1 MGYISAQQAATK
13 WGISKRRVQVLCTE
27 NRIKNA
33 TRIGNMWVVPEDALK
48 PADGRVQTHHTVESP
63 TARAAR
69 TALKKLTVN
78 AYQEINGKLNNPS
91 TSKMVF
97 VSLLATTIFCDIQND
112 ESSNEKDDVFLMIS
126 SELLE
131 IEFKESSRR
140 SFWEMFSSLVSDFE
154 KYIYRYADYV
164 DDILSWA
171 YQYVNKLSLDSGL
184 ESTQFF
190 TEEYMIEYLTK
201 GIPRTTTAS
210 SVYLDP
216 ACGGG
221 NFLSHILNQL
231 FVLRYRELDNPIACI
246 ENIFNALYG
255 YELDPNL
262 AAVAS
267 VNLKL
272 KALMLLAKVQ
282 QVSTVDWRL
291 FCPNIFTSVEP
302 NGFGFLE
309 ADFSTHRIRRV
320 ADGKRENLESMTA
333 VATEIYTN
341 PPFQTVKGMASSM
354 KEHLKKHFPNAK
366 CDLCNAFILQC
377 IDKIQ
382 TGGTIGLVT
391 QSSWMYLDSFENLR
405 RELITNNT
413 IESIADLG
421 SGAFYDLSGEKAN
434 VALVRVTKTPYANAC
449 VKVLTLRDIPLKEK
463 AAVLGKASDSVL
475 LMQQT
480 QLFGGEHMAF
490 SLSQTTPNT
499 VHAMPGKYGDYG
511 IPMQGTSTGDA
522 ARLIGYYWEHLNDPE
537 WVPVSKGGSYSRWC
551 GLNSYAMFAELASR
565 LTEKDGFAA
574 IIVKSALVTSTCY
587 SSCFRHFVNQG
598 SLSEVFLFDNREKL
612 FQIDSREKFC
622 VLFFGGEHAGG
633 IKVHYGL
640 TKQEQILSSV
650 PINVTSEELELIN
663 PETGLLPNVAD
674 SKEFSF
680 LLRTHR
686 SLSVFAKEFPKCHF
700 GRLVHLTAH
709 AEHISTK
716 SEKTRVPIYEG
727 KFIEQYD
734 NRFSTFAGMS
744 ADERYQAKASAR
756 RQPGDSFV
764 APKPAP
770 ECRYFIDKKFWE
782 SFLDRYDQPYSLC
795 WRSLTSPTNQRTMIA
810 SIIPSMPTCQ
820 SVQLLQT
827 TPVEDLLMILALLNS
842 KVFDFFVRLK
852 MGGIDLT
859 QSVVRQIPVPFREA
873 WNSMVTLHGV
883 DYTAL
888 DAVRALERLLYR
900 NEPDLCGLWDGVPE
914 IKNADNYYKTAA
926 DVREEIDKIIFQMYG
941 LTSAEEKMVRN
952 SFKA

>member
-1 MGYISAQQAATK
+1 MSNQIHIIQNAITTTISEIFRGDFRRICEVKKAVLHLEAIYFCHGTCYLLKRENMPIKDQLALYQRIELIPQSTTEFFENNRECIINNWPEESALAAKPEILYDALLASEFCVQPERVGYKIDKVSRDIAGAYYTSSDFSAQITYRALESYMDRKRRRAIDSDSFACCNEYENITFLDYSCGCGEFLLAVIQYFDNHVLGYSRKKLATQLRGVDVNPIALMITIARIVSAVEAEDDENLLREVAKNFIVGNPLLHSDKIAPLEVRFDNFALNRLYAETEGINCLELEQQNLVVLGNPPWEKLRFEERAFFRPVCPAISA
-13 WGISKRRVQVLCTE
+13 ISQKNKRE
-27 NRIKNA
+27 KEI
-33 TRIGNMWVVPEDALK
+33 
-48 PADGRVQTHHTVESP
+48 
-63 TARAAR
+63 
-69 TALKKLTVN
+69 KKLAVN
-78 AYQEINGKLNNPS
+78 WL
-91 TSKMVF
+91 
-97 VSLLATTIFCDIQND
+97 
-112 ESSNEKDDVFLMIS
+112 
-126 SELLE
+126 ELLE
-131 IEFKESSRR
+131 YYQLLQDDYASVKKEIPKHPLLKV
-140 SFWEMFSSLVSDFE
+140 SLVGE
-154 KYIYRYADYV
+154 
-164 DDILSWA
+164 
-171 YQYVNKLSLDSGL
+171 
-184 ESTQFF
+184 
-190 TEEYMIEYLTK
+190 
-201 GIPRTTTAS
+201 
-210 SVYLDP
+210 
-216 ACGGG
+216 
-221 NFLSHILNQL
+221 LN
-231 FVLRYRELDNPIACI
+231 
-246 ENIFNALYG
+246 
-255 YELDPNL
+255 
-262 AAVAS
+262 
-267 VNLKL
+267 
-272 KALMLLAKVQ
+272 
-282 QVSTVDWRL
+282 T
-291 FCPNIFTSVEP
+291 
-302 NGFGFLE
+302 
-309 ADFSTHRIRRV
+309 
-320 ADGKRENLESMTA
+320 
-333 VATEIYTN
+333 
-341 PPFQTVKGMASSM
+341 
-354 KEHLKKHFPNAK
+354 
-366 CDLCNAFILQC
+366 
-377 IDKIQ
+377 
-382 TGGTIGLVT
+382 
-391 QSSWMYLDSFENLR
+391 
-405 RELITNNT
+405 
-413 IESIADLG
+413 
-421 SGAFYDLSGEKAN
+421 
-434 VALVRVTKTPYANAC
+434 
-449 VKVLTLRDIPLKEK
+449 
-463 AAVLGKASDSVL
+463 
-475 LMQQT
+475 
-480 QLFGGEHMAF
+480 
-490 SLSQTTPNT
+490 
-499 VHAMPGKYGDYG
+499 
-511 IPMQGTSTGDA
+511 
-522 ARLIGYYWEHLNDPE
+522 
-537 WVPVSKGGSYSRWC
+537 
-551 GLNSYAMFAELASR
+551 YAMFAELASR

-587 SSCFRHFVNQG
+587 SSYFRHFVNQG

-764 APKPAP
+764 APKLAP

-827 TPVEDLLMILALLNS
+827 TPVEDLLMILALFNS

>member
-1 MGYISAQQAATK
+1 MSNQIHIIQNAITTTISEIFRGDFRRICEVKKAVLHLEAIYFCHGTCYLLKRENMPIKDQLALYQRIELIPQSTTEFFENNRECIINNWPEESALAAKPEILYDALLASEFCVQPERVGYKIDKVSRDIAGAYYTSSDFSAQITYRALESYMDRKRRRAIDSDSFACCNEYENITFLDYSCGCGEFLLAVIQYFDNHVLGYSRKKLATQLRGVDVNPIALMITIARIVSAVEAEDDENLLREVAKNFIVGNPLLHSDKIAPLEVRFDNFALNRLYAETEGINCLELEQQNLVVLGNPPWEKLRFEERAFFRPVCPAISA
-13 WGISKRRVQVLCTE
+13 ISQKNKRE
-27 NRIKNA
+27 KEI
-33 TRIGNMWVVPEDALK
+33 
-48 PADGRVQTHHTVESP
+48 
-63 TARAAR
+63 
-69 TALKKLTVN
+69 KKLAVN
-78 AYQEINGKLNNPS
+78 WL
-91 TSKMVF
+91 
-97 VSLLATTIFCDIQND
+97 
-112 ESSNEKDDVFLMIS
+112 
-126 SELLE
+126 ELLE
-131 IEFKESSRR
+131 YYQLLQDDYASVKKEIPKHPLLKV
-140 SFWEMFSSLVSDFE
+140 SLVGE
-154 KYIYRYADYV
+154 
-164 DDILSWA
+164 
-171 YQYVNKLSLDSGL
+171 
-184 ESTQFF
+184 
-190 TEEYMIEYLTK
+190 
-201 GIPRTTTAS
+201 
-210 SVYLDP
+210 
-216 ACGGG
+216 
-221 NFLSHILNQL
+221 LN
-231 FVLRYRELDNPIACI
+231 
-246 ENIFNALYG
+246 
-255 YELDPNL
+255 
-262 AAVAS
+262 
-267 VNLKL
+267 
-272 KALMLLAKVQ
+272 
-282 QVSTVDWRL
+282 T
-291 FCPNIFTSVEP
+291 
-302 NGFGFLE
+302 
-309 ADFSTHRIRRV
+309 
-320 ADGKRENLESMTA
+320 
-333 VATEIYTN
+333 
-341 PPFQTVKGMASSM
+341 
-354 KEHLKKHFPNAK
+354 
-366 CDLCNAFILQC
+366 
-377 IDKIQ
+377 
-382 TGGTIGLVT
+382 
-391 QSSWMYLDSFENLR
+391 
-405 RELITNNT
+405 
-413 IESIADLG
+413 
-421 SGAFYDLSGEKAN
+421 
-434 VALVRVTKTPYANAC
+434 
-449 VKVLTLRDIPLKEK
+449 
-463 AAVLGKASDSVL
+463 
-475 LMQQT
+475 
-480 QLFGGEHMAF
+480 
-490 SLSQTTPNT
+490 
-499 VHAMPGKYGDYG
+499 
-511 IPMQGTSTGDA
+511 
-522 ARLIGYYWEHLNDPE
+522 
-537 WVPVSKGGSYSRWC
+537 
-551 GLNSYAMFAELASR
+551 YAMFAELASR

-764 APKPAP
+764 APKLAP

-795 WRSLTSPTNQRTMIA
+795 WRSLTSPTNQRTMVA

-827 TPVEDLLMILALLNS
+827 TPVEDLLMILALFNS

>member
-1 MGYISAQQAATK
+1 MSNQIHIIQNAITTTISEIFRGDFRRICEVKKAVLHLEAIYFCHGTCYLLKRENMPIKDQLALYQRIELIPQSTTEFFENNRECIINNWPEESALAAKPEILYDALLASEFCVQPERVGYKIDKVSRDIAGAYYTSSDFSAQITYRALESYMDRKRRRAIDSDSFACCNEYENITFLDYSCGCGEFLLAVIQYFDNHVLGYSRKKLATQLRGVDVNPIALMITIARIVSAVEAEDDENLLREVAKNFIVGNPLLHRDKIAPLEVRFDNFALNRLYAETEGINCLELEQQNLVVLGNPPWEKLRFEERAFFRPVCPAISA
-13 WGISKRRVQVLCTE
+13 ISQKNKRE
-27 NRIKNA
+27 KEI
-33 TRIGNMWVVPEDALK
+33 
-48 PADGRVQTHHTVESP
+48 
-63 TARAAR
+63 
-69 TALKKLTVN
+69 KKLAVN
-78 AYQEINGKLNNPS
+78 WL
-91 TSKMVF
+91 
-97 VSLLATTIFCDIQND
+97 
-112 ESSNEKDDVFLMIS
+112 
-126 SELLE
+126 ELLE
-131 IEFKESSRR
+131 YYQLLQDDYASVKKEIPKHPLLKV
-140 SFWEMFSSLVSDFE
+140 SLVGE
-154 KYIYRYADYV
+154 
-164 DDILSWA
+164 
-171 YQYVNKLSLDSGL
+171 
-184 ESTQFF
+184 
-190 TEEYMIEYLTK
+190 
-201 GIPRTTTAS
+201 
-210 SVYLDP
+210 
-216 ACGGG
+216 
-221 NFLSHILNQL
+221 LN
-231 FVLRYRELDNPIACI
+231 
-246 ENIFNALYG
+246 
-255 YELDPNL
+255 
-262 AAVAS
+262 
-267 VNLKL
+267 
-272 KALMLLAKVQ
+272 
-282 QVSTVDWRL
+282 T
-291 FCPNIFTSVEP
+291 
-302 NGFGFLE
+302 
-309 ADFSTHRIRRV
+309 
-320 ADGKRENLESMTA
+320 
-333 VATEIYTN
+333 
-341 PPFQTVKGMASSM
+341 
-354 KEHLKKHFPNAK
+354 
-366 CDLCNAFILQC
+366 
-377 IDKIQ
+377 
-382 TGGTIGLVT
+382 
-391 QSSWMYLDSFENLR
+391 
-405 RELITNNT
+405 
-413 IESIADLG
+413 
-421 SGAFYDLSGEKAN
+421 
-434 VALVRVTKTPYANAC
+434 
-449 VKVLTLRDIPLKEK
+449 
-463 AAVLGKASDSVL
+463 
-475 LMQQT
+475 
-480 QLFGGEHMAF
+480 
-490 SLSQTTPNT
+490 
-499 VHAMPGKYGDYG
+499 
-511 IPMQGTSTGDA
+511 
-522 ARLIGYYWEHLNDPE
+522 
-537 WVPVSKGGSYSRWC
+537 
-551 GLNSYAMFAELASR
+551 YAMFAELASR

-574 IIVKSALVTSTCY
+574 IIAKSALVTSTCY

-827 TPVEDLLMILALLNS
+827 TPVEDLLMILALFNS

-914 IKNADNYYKTAA
+914 IKNADNYFKTAA

>member
-1 MGYISAQQAATK
+1 MSNQIHIIQNAITTTISEIFRGEFRRICEVKKAVLHLEAIYFCHGTCYLLKRENMPIKDQLALYQRIELIPQSTTEFFENNRECIINNWPEESALAAKPEILYDALLASEFCVQPERVGYKIDKVSRDIAGAYYTSSDFSAQITYRALESYMDRKRRRAIDSDSFACCNEYENITFLDYSCGCGEFLLAVIQYFDNHVLGYSRKKLATQLRGVDVNPIALMITIARIVSAVEAEDDENLLREVAKNFIVGNPLLHSDKIAPLEVRFDNFALNRLYAETEGINCLELEQQNLVVLGNPPWEKLRFEERAFFRPVCPAISA
-13 WGISKRRVQVLCTE
+13 ISQKNKRE
-27 NRIKNA
+27 KEI
-33 TRIGNMWVVPEDALK
+33 
-48 PADGRVQTHHTVESP
+48 
-63 TARAAR
+63 
-69 TALKKLTVN
+69 KKLAVN
-78 AYQEINGKLNNPS
+78 WL
-91 TSKMVF
+91 
-97 VSLLATTIFCDIQND
+97 
-112 ESSNEKDDVFLMIS
+112 
-126 SELLE
+126 ELLE
-131 IEFKESSRR
+131 YYQLLQDDYASVKKEIPKHPLLKV
-140 SFWEMFSSLVSDFE
+140 SLVGE
-154 KYIYRYADYV
+154 
-164 DDILSWA
+164 
-171 YQYVNKLSLDSGL
+171 
-184 ESTQFF
+184 
-190 TEEYMIEYLTK
+190 
-201 GIPRTTTAS
+201 
-210 SVYLDP
+210 
-216 ACGGG
+216 
-221 NFLSHILNQL
+221 LN
-231 FVLRYRELDNPIACI
+231 
-246 ENIFNALYG
+246 
-255 YELDPNL
+255 
-262 AAVAS
+262 
-267 VNLKL
+267 
-272 KALMLLAKVQ
+272 
-282 QVSTVDWRL
+282 T
-291 FCPNIFTSVEP
+291 
-302 NGFGFLE
+302 
-309 ADFSTHRIRRV
+309 
-320 ADGKRENLESMTA
+320 
-333 VATEIYTN
+333 
-341 PPFQTVKGMASSM
+341 
-354 KEHLKKHFPNAK
+354 
-366 CDLCNAFILQC
+366 
-377 IDKIQ
+377 
-382 TGGTIGLVT
+382 
-391 QSSWMYLDSFENLR
+391 
-405 RELITNNT
+405 
-413 IESIADLG
+413 
-421 SGAFYDLSGEKAN
+421 
-434 VALVRVTKTPYANAC
+434 
-449 VKVLTLRDIPLKEK
+449 
-463 AAVLGKASDSVL
+463 
-475 LMQQT
+475 
-480 QLFGGEHMAF
+480 
-490 SLSQTTPNT
+490 
-499 VHAMPGKYGDYG
+499 
-511 IPMQGTSTGDA
+511 
-522 ARLIGYYWEHLNDPE
+522 
-537 WVPVSKGGSYSRWC
+537 
-551 GLNSYAMFAELASR
+551 YAMFAELASR

-827 TPVEDLLMILALLNS
+827 TPVEDLLMILALFNS

-926 DVREEIDKIIFQMYG
+926 DVQEEIDKIIFQMYG

>member
-1 MGYISAQQAATK
+1 MSNQIHIIQNAITTTISEIFRGDFRRICEVKKAVLHLEAIYFCHGTCYLLKRENMPIKDQLALYQRIELIPQSTTEFFENNRECIINNWPEESALAAKPEILYDALLASEFCVQPERVGYKIDKVSRDIAGAYYTSSDFSAQITYRALESYMDRKRRRAIDSDSFACCNEYENITFLDYSCGCGEFLLAVIQYFDNHVLGYSRKKLATQLRGVDVNPIALMITIARIVSAVEAEDDENLLREVAKNFIVGNPLLHSDKIAPLEVRFDNFALNRLYAETEGINCLELEQQNLVVLGNPPWEKLRFEERTFFRPVCPAISA
-13 WGISKRRVQVLCTE
+13 ISQKNKRE
-27 NRIKNA
+27 KEI
-33 TRIGNMWVVPEDALK
+33 
-48 PADGRVQTHHTVESP
+48 
-63 TARAAR
+63 
-69 TALKKLTVN
+69 KKLAVN
-78 AYQEINGKLNNPS
+78 WL
-91 TSKMVF
+91 
-97 VSLLATTIFCDIQND
+97 
-112 ESSNEKDDVFLMIS
+112 
-126 SELLE
+126 ELLE
-131 IEFKESSRR
+131 YYQLLQDDYASVKKEIPKHPLLKV
-140 SFWEMFSSLVSDFE
+140 SLVGE
-154 KYIYRYADYV
+154 
-164 DDILSWA
+164 
-171 YQYVNKLSLDSGL
+171 
-184 ESTQFF
+184 
-190 TEEYMIEYLTK
+190 
-201 GIPRTTTAS
+201 
-210 SVYLDP
+210 
-216 ACGGG
+216 
-221 NFLSHILNQL
+221 LN
-231 FVLRYRELDNPIACI
+231 
-246 ENIFNALYG
+246 
-255 YELDPNL
+255 
-262 AAVAS
+262 
-267 VNLKL
+267 
-272 KALMLLAKVQ
+272 
-282 QVSTVDWRL
+282 T
-291 FCPNIFTSVEP
+291 
-302 NGFGFLE
+302 
-309 ADFSTHRIRRV
+309 
-320 ADGKRENLESMTA
+320 
-333 VATEIYTN
+333 
-341 PPFQTVKGMASSM
+341 
-354 KEHLKKHFPNAK
+354 
-366 CDLCNAFILQC
+366 
-377 IDKIQ
+377 
-382 TGGTIGLVT
+382 
-391 QSSWMYLDSFENLR
+391 
-405 RELITNNT
+405 
-413 IESIADLG
+413 
-421 SGAFYDLSGEKAN
+421 
-434 VALVRVTKTPYANAC
+434 
-449 VKVLTLRDIPLKEK
+449 
-463 AAVLGKASDSVL
+463 
-475 LMQQT
+475 
-480 QLFGGEHMAF
+480 
-490 SLSQTTPNT
+490 
-499 VHAMPGKYGDYG
+499 
-511 IPMQGTSTGDA
+511 
-522 ARLIGYYWEHLNDPE
+522 
-537 WVPVSKGGSYSRWC
+537 
-551 GLNSYAMFAELASR
+551 YAMFAELASR

-734 NRFSTFAGMS
+734 SRFSTFAGMS

-827 TPVEDLLMILALLNS
+827 TPVEDLLMILALFNS

>member
-1 MGYISAQQAATK
+1 MSNQIHIIQNAITTTISEIFRGDFRRICEVKKAVLHLEAIYFCHGTCYLLKRENMPIKDQLALYQRIELIPQSTTEFFENNRECIINNWPEESALAAKPEILYDALLASEFCVQPERVGYKIDKVSRDIAGAYYTSSDFSAQITYRALESYMDRKRRRAIDSDSFACCNEYENITFLDYSCGCGEFLLAVIQYFDNHVLGYSRKKLATQLRGVDVNPIALMITIARIVSAVEAEDDENLLREVAKNFIVGNPLLHSDKIAPLEVRFDNFALNRLYAETEGINCLELEQQNLVVLGNPPWEKLRFEERAFFRPVCPAISA
-13 WGISKRRVQVLCTE
+13 ISQKNKREQE
-27 NRIKNA
+27 I
-33 TRIGNMWVVPEDALK
+33 
-48 PADGRVQTHHTVESP
+48 
-63 TARAAR
+63 
-69 TALKKLTVN
+69 KKLAVN
-78 AYQEINGKLNNPS
+78 WL
-91 TSKMVF
+91 
-97 VSLLATTIFCDIQND
+97 
-112 ESSNEKDDVFLMIS
+112 
-126 SELLE
+126 ELLE
-131 IEFKESSRR
+131 YYQLLQDDYASVKKEIPKHPLLKV
-140 SFWEMFSSLVSDFE
+140 SLVGE
-154 KYIYRYADYV
+154 
-164 DDILSWA
+164 
-171 YQYVNKLSLDSGL
+171 
-184 ESTQFF
+184 
-190 TEEYMIEYLTK
+190 
-201 GIPRTTTAS
+201 
-210 SVYLDP
+210 
-216 ACGGG
+216 
-221 NFLSHILNQL
+221 LN
-231 FVLRYRELDNPIACI
+231 
-246 ENIFNALYG
+246 
-255 YELDPNL
+255 
-262 AAVAS
+262 
-267 VNLKL
+267 
-272 KALMLLAKVQ
+272 
-282 QVSTVDWRL
+282 T
-291 FCPNIFTSVEP
+291 
-302 NGFGFLE
+302 
-309 ADFSTHRIRRV
+309 
-320 ADGKRENLESMTA
+320 
-333 VATEIYTN
+333 
-341 PPFQTVKGMASSM
+341 
-354 KEHLKKHFPNAK
+354 
-366 CDLCNAFILQC
+366 
-377 IDKIQ
+377 
-382 TGGTIGLVT
+382 
-391 QSSWMYLDSFENLR
+391 
-405 RELITNNT
+405 
-413 IESIADLG
+413 
-421 SGAFYDLSGEKAN
+421 
-434 VALVRVTKTPYANAC
+434 
-449 VKVLTLRDIPLKEK
+449 
-463 AAVLGKASDSVL
+463 
-475 LMQQT
+475 
-480 QLFGGEHMAF
+480 
-490 SLSQTTPNT
+490 
-499 VHAMPGKYGDYG
+499 
-511 IPMQGTSTGDA
+511 
-522 ARLIGYYWEHLNDPE
+522 
-537 WVPVSKGGSYSRWC
+537 
-551 GLNSYAMFAELASR
+551 YAMFAELASR

-827 TPVEDLLMILALLNS
+827 TPVEDLLMILALFNS

>member
-1 MGYISAQQAATK
+1 MSNQIHIIQNAITTTISEIFRGDFRRICEVKKAVLHLEAIYFCHGTCYLLKRENMPIKDQLALYQRIELIPQSTTEFFENNRECIINNWPEESALAAKPEILYDALLASEFCVQPERVGYKNDKVSRDIAGAYYTSSDFSAQITYRALESYMDRKRRRAIDSDSFACCNEYENITFLDYSCGCGEFLLAVIQYFDNHVLGYSRKKLATQLRGVDVNPIALMITIARIVSAVEAEDDENLLREVAKNFIVGNPLLHSDKIAPLEVRFDNFALNRLYAETEGINCLELEQQNLVVLGNPPWEKLRFEERAFFRPVCPAISA
-13 WGISKRRVQVLCTE
+13 ISQKNKRE
-27 NRIKNA
+27 KEI
-33 TRIGNMWVVPEDALK
+33 
-48 PADGRVQTHHTVESP
+48 
-63 TARAAR
+63 
-69 TALKKLTVN
+69 KKLAVN
-78 AYQEINGKLNNPS
+78 WL
-91 TSKMVF
+91 
-97 VSLLATTIFCDIQND
+97 
-112 ESSNEKDDVFLMIS
+112 
-126 SELLE
+126 ELLE
-131 IEFKESSRR
+131 YYQLLQDDYASVKKEIPKHPLLKV
-140 SFWEMFSSLVSDFE
+140 SLVGE
-154 KYIYRYADYV
+154 
-164 DDILSWA
+164 
-171 YQYVNKLSLDSGL
+171 
-184 ESTQFF
+184 
-190 TEEYMIEYLTK
+190 
-201 GIPRTTTAS
+201 
-210 SVYLDP
+210 
-216 ACGGG
+216 
-221 NFLSHILNQL
+221 LN
-231 FVLRYRELDNPIACI
+231 
-246 ENIFNALYG
+246 
-255 YELDPNL
+255 
-262 AAVAS
+262 
-267 VNLKL
+267 
-272 KALMLLAKVQ
+272 
-282 QVSTVDWRL
+282 T
-291 FCPNIFTSVEP
+291 
-302 NGFGFLE
+302 
-309 ADFSTHRIRRV
+309 
-320 ADGKRENLESMTA
+320 
-333 VATEIYTN
+333 
-341 PPFQTVKGMASSM
+341 
-354 KEHLKKHFPNAK
+354 
-366 CDLCNAFILQC
+366 
-377 IDKIQ
+377 
-382 TGGTIGLVT
+382 
-391 QSSWMYLDSFENLR
+391 
-405 RELITNNT
+405 
-413 IESIADLG
+413 
-421 SGAFYDLSGEKAN
+421 
-434 VALVRVTKTPYANAC
+434 
-449 VKVLTLRDIPLKEK
+449 
-463 AAVLGKASDSVL
+463 
-475 LMQQT
+475 
-480 QLFGGEHMAF
+480 
-490 SLSQTTPNT
+490 
-499 VHAMPGKYGDYG
+499 
-511 IPMQGTSTGDA
+511 
-522 ARLIGYYWEHLNDPE
+522 
-537 WVPVSKGGSYSRWC
+537 
-551 GLNSYAMFAELASR
+551 YAMFAELASR

-686 SLSVFAKEFPKCHF
+686 LLSVFAKEFPKCHF

-756 RQPGDSFV
+756 RQPGDGFV

-827 TPVEDLLMILALLNS
+827 TPVEDLLMILALFNS

>member
-1 MGYISAQQAATK
+1 MSNQIHIIQNAITTTISEIFRGDFRRICEVKKAVLHLEAIYFCHGTCYLLKRENMPIKDQLALYQRIELIPQSTTEFFENNRECIINNWPEESALAAKPEILYDALLASEFCVQPERVGYKIDKVSRDIAGAYYTSSDFSAQITYRALESYMDRKRRRAIDSDSFACCNEYENITFLDYSCGCGEFLLAVIQYFDNYVLGYSRKKLATQLRGVDVNPIALMITIARIVSAVEAEDDENLLREVAKNFIVGNPLLHSDKIAPLEVRFDNFALNRLYAETEGINCLELEQQNLVVLGNPPWEKLRFEEQAFFRPVCPAISA
-13 WGISKRRVQVLCTE
+13 ISQKNKRE
-27 NRIKNA
+27 KEI
-33 TRIGNMWVVPEDALK
+33 
-48 PADGRVQTHHTVESP
+48 
-63 TARAAR
+63 
-69 TALKKLTVN
+69 KKLAVN
-78 AYQEINGKLNNPS
+78 WL
-91 TSKMVF
+91 
-97 VSLLATTIFCDIQND
+97 
-112 ESSNEKDDVFLMIS
+112 
-126 SELLE
+126 ELLE
-131 IEFKESSRR
+131 YYQ
-140 SFWEMFSSLVSDFE
+140 LLQDD
-154 KYIYRYADYV
+154 YASV
-164 DDILSWA
+164 
-171 YQYVNKLSLDSGL
+171 K
-184 ESTQFF
+184 
-190 TEEYMIEYLTK
+190 K
-201 GIPRTTTAS
+201 GIPKHPLLKVS
-210 SVYLDP
+210 LV
-216 ACGGG
+216 GE
-221 NFLSHILNQL
+221 LN
-231 FVLRYRELDNPIACI
+231 
-246 ENIFNALYG
+246 
-255 YELDPNL
+255 
-262 AAVAS
+262 
-267 VNLKL
+267 
-272 KALMLLAKVQ
+272 
-282 QVSTVDWRL
+282 T
-291 FCPNIFTSVEP
+291 
-302 NGFGFLE
+302 
-309 ADFSTHRIRRV
+309 
-320 ADGKRENLESMTA
+320 
-333 VATEIYTN
+333 
-341 PPFQTVKGMASSM
+341 
-354 KEHLKKHFPNAK
+354 
-366 CDLCNAFILQC
+366 
-377 IDKIQ
+377 
-382 TGGTIGLVT
+382 
-391 QSSWMYLDSFENLR
+391 
-405 RELITNNT
+405 
-413 IESIADLG
+413 
-421 SGAFYDLSGEKAN
+421 
-434 VALVRVTKTPYANAC
+434 
-449 VKVLTLRDIPLKEK
+449 
-463 AAVLGKASDSVL
+463 
-475 LMQQT
+475 
-480 QLFGGEHMAF
+480 
-490 SLSQTTPNT
+490 
-499 VHAMPGKYGDYG
+499 
-511 IPMQGTSTGDA
+511 
-522 ARLIGYYWEHLNDPE
+522 
-537 WVPVSKGGSYSRWC
+537 
-551 GLNSYAMFAELASR
+551 YAMFAELASR

-827 TPVEDLLMILALLNS
+827 TPVEDLLMILALFNS

>member
-1 MGYISAQQAATK
+1 MSNQIHIIQNAITTTISEIFRGDFRRICEVKKAVLHLEAIYFCHGTCYLLKRENMPIKDQLAIYQRIELIPQSTTEFFENNRECIINNWPEESALAAKPEILYDALLASEFCVQPERVGYKIDKVSRDIAGAYYTSSDFSAQITYRALESYMDRKRRRAIDSDSFACCNEYENITFLDYSCGCGEFLLAVIQYFDNHVLGYSRKKLATQLRGVDVNPIALMITIARIVSAVEAEDDENLLREVAKNFIVGNPLLHSDKIAPLEVRFDNFALNRLYAETEGINCLELEQQNLVVLGNPPWEKLRFEERAFFRPVCPAISA
-13 WGISKRRVQVLCTE
+13 ISQKNKRE
-27 NRIKNA
+27 KEI
-33 TRIGNMWVVPEDALK
+33 
-48 PADGRVQTHHTVESP
+48 
-63 TARAAR
+63 
-69 TALKKLTVN
+69 KKLAVN
-78 AYQEINGKLNNPS
+78 WL
-91 TSKMVF
+91 
-97 VSLLATTIFCDIQND
+97 
-112 ESSNEKDDVFLMIS
+112 
-126 SELLE
+126 ELLE
-131 IEFKESSRR
+131 YYQLLQDDYASVKKEIPKHPLLKV
-140 SFWEMFSSLVSDFE
+140 SLVGE
-154 KYIYRYADYV
+154 
-164 DDILSWA
+164 
-171 YQYVNKLSLDSGL
+171 
-184 ESTQFF
+184 
-190 TEEYMIEYLTK
+190 
-201 GIPRTTTAS
+201 
-210 SVYLDP
+210 
-216 ACGGG
+216 
-221 NFLSHILNQL
+221 LN
-231 FVLRYRELDNPIACI
+231 
-246 ENIFNALYG
+246 
-255 YELDPNL
+255 
-262 AAVAS
+262 
-267 VNLKL
+267 
-272 KALMLLAKVQ
+272 
-282 QVSTVDWRL
+282 T
-291 FCPNIFTSVEP
+291 
-302 NGFGFLE
+302 
-309 ADFSTHRIRRV
+309 
-320 ADGKRENLESMTA
+320 
-333 VATEIYTN
+333 
-341 PPFQTVKGMASSM
+341 
-354 KEHLKKHFPNAK
+354 
-366 CDLCNAFILQC
+366 
-377 IDKIQ
+377 
-382 TGGTIGLVT
+382 
-391 QSSWMYLDSFENLR
+391 
-405 RELITNNT
+405 
-413 IESIADLG
+413 
-421 SGAFYDLSGEKAN
+421 
-434 VALVRVTKTPYANAC
+434 
-449 VKVLTLRDIPLKEK
+449 
-463 AAVLGKASDSVL
+463 
-475 LMQQT
+475 
-480 QLFGGEHMAF
+480 
-490 SLSQTTPNT
+490 
-499 VHAMPGKYGDYG
+499 
-511 IPMQGTSTGDA
+511 
-522 ARLIGYYWEHLNDPE
+522 
-537 WVPVSKGGSYSRWC
+537 
-551 GLNSYAMFAELASR
+551 YAMFAELASR

-764 APKPAP
+764 APKLAP

-827 TPVEDLLMILALLNS
+827 TPVEDLLMILALFNS

>member
-1 MGYISAQQAATK
+1 MSNQIHIIQNAITTTISEIFRGEFRRICEVKKAVLHLEAIYFCHGTCYLLKRENMPIKDQLALYQRIELIPQSTTEFFENNRECIINNWPEESALAAKPEILYDALLASEFCVQPERVGYKIDKVSRDIAGAYYTSSDFSAQITYRALESYMDRKRRRAIDSDSFACCNEYENITFLDYSCGCGEFLLAVIQYFDNHVLGYSRKKLATQLRGVDVNPIALMITIARIVSAVEAEDDENLLREVAKNFIVGNPLLHRDKIAPLEVRFDNFALNRLYAETEGINCLELEQQNLVVLGNPPWEKLRFEERAFFRPVCPAISA
-13 WGISKRRVQVLCTE
+13 ISQKNKRE
-27 NRIKNA
+27 KEI
-33 TRIGNMWVVPEDALK
+33 
-48 PADGRVQTHHTVESP
+48 
-63 TARAAR
+63 
-69 TALKKLTVN
+69 KKLAVN
-78 AYQEINGKLNNPS
+78 WL
-91 TSKMVF
+91 
-97 VSLLATTIFCDIQND
+97 
-112 ESSNEKDDVFLMIS
+112 
-126 SELLE
+126 ELLE
-131 IEFKESSRR
+131 YYQLLQDDYASVKKEIPKHPLLKV
-140 SFWEMFSSLVSDFE
+140 SLVGE
-154 KYIYRYADYV
+154 
-164 DDILSWA
+164 
-171 YQYVNKLSLDSGL
+171 
-184 ESTQFF
+184 
-190 TEEYMIEYLTK
+190 
-201 GIPRTTTAS
+201 
-210 SVYLDP
+210 
-216 ACGGG
+216 
-221 NFLSHILNQL
+221 LN
-231 FVLRYRELDNPIACI
+231 
-246 ENIFNALYG
+246 
-255 YELDPNL
+255 
-262 AAVAS
+262 
-267 VNLKL
+267 
-272 KALMLLAKVQ
+272 
-282 QVSTVDWRL
+282 T
-291 FCPNIFTSVEP
+291 
-302 NGFGFLE
+302 
-309 ADFSTHRIRRV
+309 
-320 ADGKRENLESMTA
+320 
-333 VATEIYTN
+333 
-341 PPFQTVKGMASSM
+341 
-354 KEHLKKHFPNAK
+354 
-366 CDLCNAFILQC
+366 
-377 IDKIQ
+377 
-382 TGGTIGLVT
+382 
-391 QSSWMYLDSFENLR
+391 
-405 RELITNNT
+405 
-413 IESIADLG
+413 
-421 SGAFYDLSGEKAN
+421 
-434 VALVRVTKTPYANAC
+434 
-449 VKVLTLRDIPLKEK
+449 
-463 AAVLGKASDSVL
+463 
-475 LMQQT
+475 
-480 QLFGGEHMAF
+480 
-490 SLSQTTPNT
+490 
-499 VHAMPGKYGDYG
+499 
-511 IPMQGTSTGDA
+511 
-522 ARLIGYYWEHLNDPE
+522 
-537 WVPVSKGGSYSRWC
+537 
-551 GLNSYAMFAELASR
+551 YAMFAELASR

-574 IIVKSALVTSTCY
+574 IIAKSALVTSTCY

-827 TPVEDLLMILALLNS
+827 TPVEDLLMILALFNS

>member
-1 MGYISAQQAATK
+1 MGYSRKKLATQLRGVDVNPIALMITIARIVSAVEAEDDENLLREVAKNFIVGNPLLHSDKIAPLEVRFDNFALNRLYAETEGINCLELEQQNLVVLGNPPWEKLRFEERAFFRPVCPAISA
-13 WGISKRRVQVLCTE
+13 ISQKNKRE
-27 NRIKNA
+27 KEI
-33 TRIGNMWVVPEDALK
+33 
-48 PADGRVQTHHTVESP
+48 
-63 TARAAR
+63 
-69 TALKKLTVN
+69 KKLAVN
-78 AYQEINGKLNNPS
+78 WL
-91 TSKMVF
+91 
-97 VSLLATTIFCDIQND
+97 
-112 ESSNEKDDVFLMIS
+112 
-126 SELLE
+126 ELLE
-131 IEFKESSRR
+131 YYQLLQDDYASVKKEIPKHPLLKV
-140 SFWEMFSSLVSDFE
+140 SLVGE
-154 KYIYRYADYV
+154 
-164 DDILSWA
+164 
-171 YQYVNKLSLDSGL
+171 
-184 ESTQFF
+184 
-190 TEEYMIEYLTK
+190 
-201 GIPRTTTAS
+201 
-210 SVYLDP
+210 
-216 ACGGG
+216 
-221 NFLSHILNQL
+221 LN
-231 FVLRYRELDNPIACI
+231 
-246 ENIFNALYG
+246 
-255 YELDPNL
+255 
-262 AAVAS
+262 
-267 VNLKL
+267 
-272 KALMLLAKVQ
+272 
-282 QVSTVDWRL
+282 T
-291 FCPNIFTSVEP
+291 
-302 NGFGFLE
+302 
-309 ADFSTHRIRRV
+309 
-320 ADGKRENLESMTA
+320 
-333 VATEIYTN
+333 
-341 PPFQTVKGMASSM
+341 
-354 KEHLKKHFPNAK
+354 
-366 CDLCNAFILQC
+366 
-377 IDKIQ
+377 
-382 TGGTIGLVT
+382 
-391 QSSWMYLDSFENLR
+391 
-405 RELITNNT
+405 
-413 IESIADLG
+413 
-421 SGAFYDLSGEKAN
+421 
-434 VALVRVTKTPYANAC
+434 
-449 VKVLTLRDIPLKEK
+449 
-463 AAVLGKASDSVL
+463 
-475 LMQQT
+475 
-480 QLFGGEHMAF
+480 
-490 SLSQTTPNT
+490 
-499 VHAMPGKYGDYG
+499 
-511 IPMQGTSTGDA
+511 
-522 ARLIGYYWEHLNDPE
+522 
-537 WVPVSKGGSYSRWC
+537 
-551 GLNSYAMFAELASR
+551 YAMFAELASR

-574 IIVKSALVTSTCY
+574 IIAKSALVTSTCY

-827 TPVEDLLMILALLNS
+827 TPVEDLLMILALFNS

>member
-1 MGYISAQQAATK
+1 MSNQIHIIQNAITTTISEIFRGDFRRICEVKKAVLHLEAIYFCHGTCYLLKCENMPIKDQLALYQRIELIPQSTTEFFENNRECIINNWPEESALAAKPEILYDALLASEFCVQPERVGYKIDKVSRDIAGAYYTSSDFSAQITYRALESYMDRKRRRAIDSDSFACCNEYENITFLDYSCGCGEFLLAVIQYFDNHVLGYSRKKLATQLRGVDVNPIALMITIARIVSAVEAEDDENLLREVAKNFIVGNPLLHSDKIAPLEVRFDNFALNRLYAETEGINCLELEQQNLVVLGNPPWEKLRFEERAFFRPVCPAISA
-13 WGISKRRVQVLCTE
+13 ISQKNKRE
-27 NRIKNA
+27 KEI
-33 TRIGNMWVVPEDALK
+33 
-48 PADGRVQTHHTVESP
+48 
-63 TARAAR
+63 
-69 TALKKLTVN
+69 KKLAVN
-78 AYQEINGKLNNPS
+78 WL
-91 TSKMVF
+91 
-97 VSLLATTIFCDIQND
+97 
-112 ESSNEKDDVFLMIS
+112 
-126 SELLE
+126 ELLE
-131 IEFKESSRR
+131 YYQLLQDDYASVKKEIPKHPLLKV
-140 SFWEMFSSLVSDFE
+140 SLVGE
-154 KYIYRYADYV
+154 
-164 DDILSWA
+164 
-171 YQYVNKLSLDSGL
+171 
-184 ESTQFF
+184 
-190 TEEYMIEYLTK
+190 
-201 GIPRTTTAS
+201 
-210 SVYLDP
+210 
-216 ACGGG
+216 
-221 NFLSHILNQL
+221 LN
-231 FVLRYRELDNPIACI
+231 
-246 ENIFNALYG
+246 
-255 YELDPNL
+255 
-262 AAVAS
+262 
-267 VNLKL
+267 
-272 KALMLLAKVQ
+272 
-282 QVSTVDWRL
+282 T
-291 FCPNIFTSVEP
+291 
-302 NGFGFLE
+302 
-309 ADFSTHRIRRV
+309 
-320 ADGKRENLESMTA
+320 
-333 VATEIYTN
+333 
-341 PPFQTVKGMASSM
+341 
-354 KEHLKKHFPNAK
+354 
-366 CDLCNAFILQC
+366 
-377 IDKIQ
+377 
-382 TGGTIGLVT
+382 
-391 QSSWMYLDSFENLR
+391 
-405 RELITNNT
+405 
-413 IESIADLG
+413 
-421 SGAFYDLSGEKAN
+421 
-434 VALVRVTKTPYANAC
+434 
-449 VKVLTLRDIPLKEK
+449 
-463 AAVLGKASDSVL
+463 
-475 LMQQT
+475 
-480 QLFGGEHMAF
+480 
-490 SLSQTTPNT
+490 
-499 VHAMPGKYGDYG
+499 
-511 IPMQGTSTGDA
+511 
-522 ARLIGYYWEHLNDPE
+522 
-537 WVPVSKGGSYSRWC
+537 
-551 GLNSYAMFAELASR
+551 YAMFAELASR

-598 SLSEVFLFDNREKL
+598 SLLEVFLFDNREKL

-770 ECRYFIDKKFWE
+770 ECRYFIDKKFWG

-827 TPVEDLLMILALLNS
+827 TPVEDLLMILALFNS

>member
-1 MGYISAQQAATK
+1 MSNQIHIIQNAITTTISEIFRGDFRRICEVKKAVLHLEAIYFCHGTCYLLKRENMPIKDQLALYQRIELIPQSTTEFFENNRECIINNWPEESALAAKPEILYDALLASEFCVQPERVGYKIDKVSRDIAGAYYTSSDFSAQITYRALESYMDRKRRRAIDSDSFACCNEYENITFLDYSCGCGEFLLAVIQYFDNHVLGYSRKKLATQLRGVDVNPIALMITIARIVSAVEAEDDENLLREVAKNFIVGNPLLHSDKIAPLEVRFDNFALNRLYAETEGINCLELEQQNLVVLGNPPWEKLRFEERAFFRPVCPAISA
-13 WGISKRRVQVLCTE
+13 ISQKNKRE
-27 NRIKNA
+27 KEI
-33 TRIGNMWVVPEDALK
+33 
-48 PADGRVQTHHTVESP
+48 
-63 TARAAR
+63 
-69 TALKKLTVN
+69 KKLAVN
-78 AYQEINGKLNNPS
+78 WL
-91 TSKMVF
+91 
-97 VSLLATTIFCDIQND
+97 
-112 ESSNEKDDVFLMIS
+112 
-126 SELLE
+126 ELLE
-131 IEFKESSRR
+131 YYQLLQDDYASVKKEIPKHPLLKV
-140 SFWEMFSSLVSDFE
+140 SLVGE
-154 KYIYRYADYV
+154 
-164 DDILSWA
+164 
-171 YQYVNKLSLDSGL
+171 
-184 ESTQFF
+184 
-190 TEEYMIEYLTK
+190 
-201 GIPRTTTAS
+201 
-210 SVYLDP
+210 
-216 ACGGG
+216 
-221 NFLSHILNQL
+221 LN
-231 FVLRYRELDNPIACI
+231 
-246 ENIFNALYG
+246 
-255 YELDPNL
+255 
-262 AAVAS
+262 
-267 VNLKL
+267 
-272 KALMLLAKVQ
+272 
-282 QVSTVDWRL
+282 T
-291 FCPNIFTSVEP
+291 
-302 NGFGFLE
+302 
-309 ADFSTHRIRRV
+309 
-320 ADGKRENLESMTA
+320 
-333 VATEIYTN
+333 
-341 PPFQTVKGMASSM
+341 
-354 KEHLKKHFPNAK
+354 
-366 CDLCNAFILQC
+366 
-377 IDKIQ
+377 
-382 TGGTIGLVT
+382 
-391 QSSWMYLDSFENLR
+391 
-405 RELITNNT
+405 
-413 IESIADLG
+413 
-421 SGAFYDLSGEKAN
+421 
-434 VALVRVTKTPYANAC
+434 
-449 VKVLTLRDIPLKEK
+449 
-463 AAVLGKASDSVL
+463 
-475 LMQQT
+475 
-480 QLFGGEHMAF
+480 
-490 SLSQTTPNT
+490 
-499 VHAMPGKYGDYG
+499 
-511 IPMQGTSTGDA
+511 
-522 ARLIGYYWEHLNDPE
+522 
-537 WVPVSKGGSYSRWC
+537 
-551 GLNSYAMFAELASR
+551 YAMFAELASR

-650 PINVTSEELELIN
+650 PINVTSEELELVN

-827 TPVEDLLMILALLNS
+827 TPVEDLLMILALFNS

>member
-1 MGYISAQQAATK
+1 MSNQIHIIQNAITTTISEIFRGEFRRICEVKKAVLHLEAIYFCHGTCYLLKRENMPIKDQLALYQRIELIPQSTTEFFENNRECIINNWPEESALAAKPEILYDALLASEFCVQPERVGYKIDKVSRDIAGAYYTSSDFSAQITYRALESYMDRKRRRAIDSDSFACCNEYENITFLDYSCGCGEFLLAVIQYFDNHVLGYSRKKLATQLRGVDVNPIALMITIARIVSAVEAEDDENLLREVAKNFIVGNPLLHSDKIAPLEVRFDNFALNRLYAETEGINCLELEQQNLVVLGNPPWEKLRFEERTFFRPVCPAISA
-13 WGISKRRVQVLCTE
+13 ISQKNKRE
-27 NRIKNA
+27 KEI
-33 TRIGNMWVVPEDALK
+33 
-48 PADGRVQTHHTVESP
+48 
-63 TARAAR
+63 
-69 TALKKLTVN
+69 KKLAVN
-78 AYQEINGKLNNPS
+78 WL
-91 TSKMVF
+91 
-97 VSLLATTIFCDIQND
+97 
-112 ESSNEKDDVFLMIS
+112 
-126 SELLE
+126 ELLE
-131 IEFKESSRR
+131 YYQLLQDDYASVKKEIPKHPLLKV
-140 SFWEMFSSLVSDFE
+140 SLVGE
-154 KYIYRYADYV
+154 
-164 DDILSWA
+164 
-171 YQYVNKLSLDSGL
+171 
-184 ESTQFF
+184 
-190 TEEYMIEYLTK
+190 
-201 GIPRTTTAS
+201 
-210 SVYLDP
+210 
-216 ACGGG
+216 
-221 NFLSHILNQL
+221 LN
-231 FVLRYRELDNPIACI
+231 
-246 ENIFNALYG
+246 
-255 YELDPNL
+255 
-262 AAVAS
+262 
-267 VNLKL
+267 
-272 KALMLLAKVQ
+272 
-282 QVSTVDWRL
+282 T
-291 FCPNIFTSVEP
+291 
-302 NGFGFLE
+302 
-309 ADFSTHRIRRV
+309 
-320 ADGKRENLESMTA
+320 
-333 VATEIYTN
+333 
-341 PPFQTVKGMASSM
+341 
-354 KEHLKKHFPNAK
+354 
-366 CDLCNAFILQC
+366 
-377 IDKIQ
+377 
-382 TGGTIGLVT
+382 
-391 QSSWMYLDSFENLR
+391 
-405 RELITNNT
+405 
-413 IESIADLG
+413 
-421 SGAFYDLSGEKAN
+421 
-434 VALVRVTKTPYANAC
+434 
-449 VKVLTLRDIPLKEK
+449 
-463 AAVLGKASDSVL
+463 
-475 LMQQT
+475 
-480 QLFGGEHMAF
+480 
-490 SLSQTTPNT
+490 
-499 VHAMPGKYGDYG
+499 
-511 IPMQGTSTGDA
+511 
-522 ARLIGYYWEHLNDPE
+522 
-537 WVPVSKGGSYSRWC
+537 
-551 GLNSYAMFAELASR
+551 YAMFAELASR

-770 ECRYFIDKKFWE
+770 ECRYFIDKKFWG

-827 TPVEDLLMILALLNS
+827 TPVEDLLMILALFNS

>member
-1 MGYISAQQAATK
+1 MSNQIHIIQNAITTTISEIFRGDFRRICEVKKAVLHLEAIYFCHGTCYLLKRENMPIKDQLALYQRIELIPQSTTEFFENNRECIINNWPEESALAAKPEILYDALLASEFCVQPERVGYKIDKVSRDIAGAYYTSSDFSAQITYRALESYMDRKRRRAIDSDSFACCNEYENITFLDYSCGCGEFLLAVIQYFDNHVLGYSRKKLATQLRGVDVNPIALMITIARIVSAVEAEDDENLLREVAKNFIVGNPLLHSDKIAPLEVRFDNFALNRLYAETEGINCLELEQQNLVVLGNPPWEKLRFEERAFFRPVCPAISA
-13 WGISKRRVQVLCTE
+13 ISQKNKRE
-27 NRIKNA
+27 KEI
-33 TRIGNMWVVPEDALK
+33 
-48 PADGRVQTHHTVESP
+48 
-63 TARAAR
+63 
-69 TALKKLTVN
+69 KKLAVN
-78 AYQEINGKLNNPS
+78 WL
-91 TSKMVF
+91 
-97 VSLLATTIFCDIQND
+97 
-112 ESSNEKDDVFLMIS
+112 
-126 SELLE
+126 ELLE
-131 IEFKESSRR
+131 YYQLLQDDYASVRKEIPKHPLLKV
-140 SFWEMFSSLVSDFE
+140 SLVGE
-154 KYIYRYADYV
+154 
-164 DDILSWA
+164 
-171 YQYVNKLSLDSGL
+171 
-184 ESTQFF
+184 
-190 TEEYMIEYLTK
+190 
-201 GIPRTTTAS
+201 
-210 SVYLDP
+210 
-216 ACGGG
+216 
-221 NFLSHILNQL
+221 LN
-231 FVLRYRELDNPIACI
+231 
-246 ENIFNALYG
+246 
-255 YELDPNL
+255 
-262 AAVAS
+262 
-267 VNLKL
+267 
-272 KALMLLAKVQ
+272 
-282 QVSTVDWRL
+282 T
-291 FCPNIFTSVEP
+291 
-302 NGFGFLE
+302 
-309 ADFSTHRIRRV
+309 
-320 ADGKRENLESMTA
+320 
-333 VATEIYTN
+333 
-341 PPFQTVKGMASSM
+341 
-354 KEHLKKHFPNAK
+354 
-366 CDLCNAFILQC
+366 
-377 IDKIQ
+377 
-382 TGGTIGLVT
+382 
-391 QSSWMYLDSFENLR
+391 
-405 RELITNNT
+405 
-413 IESIADLG
+413 
-421 SGAFYDLSGEKAN
+421 
-434 VALVRVTKTPYANAC
+434 
-449 VKVLTLRDIPLKEK
+449 
-463 AAVLGKASDSVL
+463 
-475 LMQQT
+475 
-480 QLFGGEHMAF
+480 
-490 SLSQTTPNT
+490 
-499 VHAMPGKYGDYG
+499 
-511 IPMQGTSTGDA
+511 
-522 ARLIGYYWEHLNDPE
+522 
-537 WVPVSKGGSYSRWC
+537 
-551 GLNSYAMFAELASR
+551 YAMFAELASR

-764 APKPAP
+764 APKLAP

-827 TPVEDLLMILALLNS
+827 TPVEDLLMILALFNS

>member
-1 MGYISAQQAATK
+1 MSNQIHIIQNAITTTISEIFRGDFRRICEVKKAVLHLEAIYFCHGTCYLLKRENMPIKDQLALYQRIELIPQSTTEFFENNRECIINNWPEESALAAKPEILYDALLASEFCVQPERVGYKIDKVSRDIAGAYYTSSDFSAQITYRALESYMDRKRRRAIDSDSFACCNEYENITFLDYSCGCGEFLLAVIQYFDNHVLGYSRKKLATQLRGVDVNPIALMITIARIVSAVEAEDDENLLREVAKNFIVGNPLLHSDKIAPLEVRFDNFALNRLYAETEGINCLELEQQNLVVLGNPPWEKLRFEERAFFRPVCPAISA
-13 WGISKRRVQVLCTE
+13 ISQKNKRE
-27 NRIKNA
+27 KEI
-33 TRIGNMWVVPEDALK
+33 
-48 PADGRVQTHHTVESP
+48 
-63 TARAAR
+63 
-69 TALKKLTVN
+69 KKLAVN
-78 AYQEINGKLNNPS
+78 WL
-91 TSKMVF
+91 
-97 VSLLATTIFCDIQND
+97 
-112 ESSNEKDDVFLMIS
+112 
-126 SELLE
+126 ELLE
-131 IEFKESSRR
+131 YYQLLQDDYASVKKEIPKHPLLKV
-140 SFWEMFSSLVSDFE
+140 SLVGE
-154 KYIYRYADYV
+154 
-164 DDILSWA
+164 
-171 YQYVNKLSLDSGL
+171 
-184 ESTQFF
+184 
-190 TEEYMIEYLTK
+190 
-201 GIPRTTTAS
+201 
-210 SVYLDP
+210 
-216 ACGGG
+216 
-221 NFLSHILNQL
+221 LN
-231 FVLRYRELDNPIACI
+231 
-246 ENIFNALYG
+246 
-255 YELDPNL
+255 
-262 AAVAS
+262 
-267 VNLKL
+267 
-272 KALMLLAKVQ
+272 
-282 QVSTVDWRL
+282 T
-291 FCPNIFTSVEP
+291 
-302 NGFGFLE
+302 
-309 ADFSTHRIRRV
+309 
-320 ADGKRENLESMTA
+320 
-333 VATEIYTN
+333 
-341 PPFQTVKGMASSM
+341 
-354 KEHLKKHFPNAK
+354 
-366 CDLCNAFILQC
+366 
-377 IDKIQ
+377 
-382 TGGTIGLVT
+382 
-391 QSSWMYLDSFENLR
+391 
-405 RELITNNT
+405 
-413 IESIADLG
+413 
-421 SGAFYDLSGEKAN
+421 
-434 VALVRVTKTPYANAC
+434 
-449 VKVLTLRDIPLKEK
+449 
-463 AAVLGKASDSVL
+463 
-475 LMQQT
+475 
-480 QLFGGEHMAF
+480 
-490 SLSQTTPNT
+490 
-499 VHAMPGKYGDYG
+499 
-511 IPMQGTSTGDA
+511 
-522 ARLIGYYWEHLNDPE
+522 
-537 WVPVSKGGSYSRWC
+537 
-551 GLNSYAMFAELASR
+551 YAMFAELASR

-598 SLSEVFLFDNREKL
+598 SLSEVFLFDNRENL

-827 TPVEDLLMILALLNS
+827 TPVEDLLMILALFNS

>member
-1 MGYISAQQAATK
+1 MSNQIHIIQNAITTTISEIFRGDFRRICEVKKAVLHLEAIYFCHGTCYLLKRENMPIKDQLALYQRIELIPQSTTEFFENNRECIINNWPEESALAAKPEILYDALLASEFCVQPERVGYKIDKVSRDIAGAYYTSSDFSAQITYRALESYMDRKRRRAIDSDSFACCNEYGNITFLDYSCGCGEFLLAVIQYFDNHVLGYSRKKLATQLRGVDVNPIALMITIARIVSAVEAEDDENLLREVAKNFIVGNPLLHSDKIAPLEVRFDNFALNRLYAETEGINCLELEQQNLVVLGNPPWEKLRFEERAFFRPVCPAISA
-13 WGISKRRVQVLCTE
+13 ISQKNKRE
-27 NRIKNA
+27 KEI
-33 TRIGNMWVVPEDALK
+33 
-48 PADGRVQTHHTVESP
+48 
-63 TARAAR
+63 
-69 TALKKLTVN
+69 KKLAVN
-78 AYQEINGKLNNPS
+78 WL
-91 TSKMVF
+91 
-97 VSLLATTIFCDIQND
+97 
-112 ESSNEKDDVFLMIS
+112 
-126 SELLE
+126 ELLE
-131 IEFKESSRR
+131 YYQLLQDDYASVKKEIPKHPLLKV
-140 SFWEMFSSLVSDFE
+140 SLVGE
-154 KYIYRYADYV
+154 
-164 DDILSWA
+164 
-171 YQYVNKLSLDSGL
+171 
-184 ESTQFF
+184 
-190 TEEYMIEYLTK
+190 
-201 GIPRTTTAS
+201 
-210 SVYLDP
+210 
-216 ACGGG
+216 
-221 NFLSHILNQL
+221 LN
-231 FVLRYRELDNPIACI
+231 
-246 ENIFNALYG
+246 
-255 YELDPNL
+255 
-262 AAVAS
+262 
-267 VNLKL
+267 
-272 KALMLLAKVQ
+272 
-282 QVSTVDWRL
+282 T
-291 FCPNIFTSVEP
+291 
-302 NGFGFLE
+302 
-309 ADFSTHRIRRV
+309 
-320 ADGKRENLESMTA
+320 
-333 VATEIYTN
+333 
-341 PPFQTVKGMASSM
+341 
-354 KEHLKKHFPNAK
+354 
-366 CDLCNAFILQC
+366 
-377 IDKIQ
+377 
-382 TGGTIGLVT
+382 
-391 QSSWMYLDSFENLR
+391 
-405 RELITNNT
+405 
-413 IESIADLG
+413 
-421 SGAFYDLSGEKAN
+421 
-434 VALVRVTKTPYANAC
+434 
-449 VKVLTLRDIPLKEK
+449 
-463 AAVLGKASDSVL
+463 
-475 LMQQT
+475 
-480 QLFGGEHMAF
+480 
-490 SLSQTTPNT
+490 
-499 VHAMPGKYGDYG
+499 
-511 IPMQGTSTGDA
+511 
-522 ARLIGYYWEHLNDPE
+522 
-537 WVPVSKGGSYSRWC
+537 
-551 GLNSYAMFAELASR
+551 YAMFAELASR

-764 APKPAP
+764 APKLAP

-827 TPVEDLLMILALLNS
+827 TPVEDLLMILALFNS

>member
-1 MGYISAQQAATK
+1 MSNQIHIIQNAITTTISEIFRGDFRRICEVKKAVLHLEAIYFCHGTCYLLKRENMPIKDQLALYQRIELIPQSTTEFFENNRECIINNWPEESALAAKPEILYDALLASEFCVQPESVGYKIDKVSRDIAGAYYTSSDFSAQITYRALESYMDRKRRRAIDSDSFACCNEYENITFLDYSCGCGEFLLAVIQYFDNHVLGYSRKKLATQLRGVDVNPIALMITIARIVSAVEAEDDENLLREVAKNFIVGNPLLHSDKIAPLEVRFDNFALNRLYAETEGINCLELEQQNLVVLGNPPWEKLRFEERAFFRPVCPAISA
-13 WGISKRRVQVLCTE
+13 ISQKNKRE
-27 NRIKNA
+27 KEI
-33 TRIGNMWVVPEDALK
+33 
-48 PADGRVQTHHTVESP
+48 
-63 TARAAR
+63 
-69 TALKKLTVN
+69 KKLAVN
-78 AYQEINGKLNNPS
+78 WL
-91 TSKMVF
+91 
-97 VSLLATTIFCDIQND
+97 
-112 ESSNEKDDVFLMIS
+112 
-126 SELLE
+126 ELLE
-131 IEFKESSRR
+131 YYQLLQDDYASVKKEIPKHPLLKV
-140 SFWEMFSSLVSDFE
+140 SLVGE
-154 KYIYRYADYV
+154 
-164 DDILSWA
+164 
-171 YQYVNKLSLDSGL
+171 
-184 ESTQFF
+184 
-190 TEEYMIEYLTK
+190 
-201 GIPRTTTAS
+201 
-210 SVYLDP
+210 
-216 ACGGG
+216 
-221 NFLSHILNQL
+221 LN
-231 FVLRYRELDNPIACI
+231 
-246 ENIFNALYG
+246 
-255 YELDPNL
+255 
-262 AAVAS
+262 
-267 VNLKL
+267 
-272 KALMLLAKVQ
+272 
-282 QVSTVDWRL
+282 T
-291 FCPNIFTSVEP
+291 
-302 NGFGFLE
+302 
-309 ADFSTHRIRRV
+309 
-320 ADGKRENLESMTA
+320 
-333 VATEIYTN
+333 
-341 PPFQTVKGMASSM
+341 
-354 KEHLKKHFPNAK
+354 
-366 CDLCNAFILQC
+366 
-377 IDKIQ
+377 
-382 TGGTIGLVT
+382 
-391 QSSWMYLDSFENLR
+391 
-405 RELITNNT
+405 
-413 IESIADLG
+413 
-421 SGAFYDLSGEKAN
+421 
-434 VALVRVTKTPYANAC
+434 
-449 VKVLTLRDIPLKEK
+449 
-463 AAVLGKASDSVL
+463 
-475 LMQQT
+475 
-480 QLFGGEHMAF
+480 
-490 SLSQTTPNT
+490 
-499 VHAMPGKYGDYG
+499 
-511 IPMQGTSTGDA
+511 
-522 ARLIGYYWEHLNDPE
+522 
-537 WVPVSKGGSYSRWC
+537 
-551 GLNSYAMFAELASR
+551 YAMFAGLASR

-764 APKPAP
+764 APKLAP

-827 TPVEDLLMILALLNS
+827 TPVEDLLMILALFNS

>member
-1 MGYISAQQAATK
+1 MSNQIHIIQNAITTTISEIFRGDFRRICEVKKAVLHLEAIYFCHGTCYLLKRENMPIKDQLALYQRIELIPQSTTEFFENNRECIINNWPEESALAAKPEILYDALLASEFCVQPERVGYKIDKVSRDIAGAYYTSSDFSAQITYRALESYMDRKRRRAIDSDSFACCNEYENITFLDYSCGCGEFLLAVIQYFDNHVLGYSRKKLATQLRGVDVNPIALMITIARIVSAVEAEDDENLLREVAKNFIVGNPLLHSDKIAPLEVRFDNFALNRLYAETEGINCLELEQQNLVVLGNPPWEKLRFEERAFFRPVCPAISA
-13 WGISKRRVQVLCTE
+13 ISQKNKRE
-27 NRIKNA
+27 KEI
-33 TRIGNMWVVPEDALK
+33 
-48 PADGRVQTHHTVESP
+48 
-63 TARAAR
+63 
-69 TALKKLTVN
+69 KKLAVN
-78 AYQEINGKLNNPS
+78 WL
-91 TSKMVF
+91 
-97 VSLLATTIFCDIQND
+97 
-112 ESSNEKDDVFLMIS
+112 
-126 SELLE
+126 ELLE
-131 IEFKESSRR
+131 YYQLLQDDYASVKKEIPKHPLLKV
-140 SFWEMFSSLVSDFE
+140 SLVGE
-154 KYIYRYADYV
+154 
-164 DDILSWA
+164 
-171 YQYVNKLSLDSGL
+171 
-184 ESTQFF
+184 
-190 TEEYMIEYLTK
+190 
-201 GIPRTTTAS
+201 
-210 SVYLDP
+210 
-216 ACGGG
+216 
-221 NFLSHILNQL
+221 LN
-231 FVLRYRELDNPIACI
+231 
-246 ENIFNALYG
+246 
-255 YELDPNL
+255 
-262 AAVAS
+262 
-267 VNLKL
+267 
-272 KALMLLAKVQ
+272 
-282 QVSTVDWRL
+282 T
-291 FCPNIFTSVEP
+291 
-302 NGFGFLE
+302 
-309 ADFSTHRIRRV
+309 
-320 ADGKRENLESMTA
+320 
-333 VATEIYTN
+333 
-341 PPFQTVKGMASSM
+341 
-354 KEHLKKHFPNAK
+354 
-366 CDLCNAFILQC
+366 
-377 IDKIQ
+377 
-382 TGGTIGLVT
+382 
-391 QSSWMYLDSFENLR
+391 
-405 RELITNNT
+405 
-413 IESIADLG
+413 
-421 SGAFYDLSGEKAN
+421 
-434 VALVRVTKTPYANAC
+434 
-449 VKVLTLRDIPLKEK
+449 
-463 AAVLGKASDSVL
+463 
-475 LMQQT
+475 
-480 QLFGGEHMAF
+480 
-490 SLSQTTPNT
+490 
-499 VHAMPGKYGDYG
+499 
-511 IPMQGTSTGDA
+511 
-522 ARLIGYYWEHLNDPE
+522 
-537 WVPVSKGGSYSRWC
+537 
-551 GLNSYAMFAELASR
+551 YAMFAELASR

-574 IIVKSALVTSTCY
+574 IIAKSALVTSTCY

-827 TPVEDLLMILALLNS
+827 TPVEDLLMILALFNS

-952 SFKA
+952 SFKAY

>member
-1 MGYISAQQAATK
+1 MSNQIHIIQNAITTTISEIFRGDFRRICEVKKAVLHLEAIYFCHGTCYLLKRENMPIKDQLALYQRIELIPQSTTEFFENNRECIINNWPEESALAAKPEILYDALLASEFCVQPERVGYKIDKVSRDIAGAYYTSSDFSAQITYRALESYMDRKRRRAIEYFDNHVLDYSRKKLATQLRGVDVNPIALMITIARIVSAVEAEDDENLLREVAKNFIVGNPLLHSDKIAPLEVRFDNFALNRLYAETEGINCLELEQQNLVVLGNPPWEKLRFEERAFFRPVCPAISA
-13 WGISKRRVQVLCTE
+13 ISQKNKRE
-27 NRIKNA
+27 KEI
-33 TRIGNMWVVPEDALK
+33 
-48 PADGRVQTHHTVESP
+48 
-63 TARAAR
+63 
-69 TALKKLTVN
+69 KKLAVN
-78 AYQEINGKLNNPS
+78 WL
-91 TSKMVF
+91 
-97 VSLLATTIFCDIQND
+97 
-112 ESSNEKDDVFLMIS
+112 
-126 SELLE
+126 ELLE
-131 IEFKESSRR
+131 YYQLLQDDYASVKKEIPKHPLLKV
-140 SFWEMFSSLVSDFE
+140 SLVGE
-154 KYIYRYADYV
+154 
-164 DDILSWA
+164 
-171 YQYVNKLSLDSGL
+171 
-184 ESTQFF
+184 
-190 TEEYMIEYLTK
+190 
-201 GIPRTTTAS
+201 
-210 SVYLDP
+210 
-216 ACGGG
+216 
-221 NFLSHILNQL
+221 LN
-231 FVLRYRELDNPIACI
+231 
-246 ENIFNALYG
+246 
-255 YELDPNL
+255 
-262 AAVAS
+262 
-267 VNLKL
+267 
-272 KALMLLAKVQ
+272 
-282 QVSTVDWRL
+282 T
-291 FCPNIFTSVEP
+291 
-302 NGFGFLE
+302 
-309 ADFSTHRIRRV
+309 
-320 ADGKRENLESMTA
+320 
-333 VATEIYTN
+333 
-341 PPFQTVKGMASSM
+341 
-354 KEHLKKHFPNAK
+354 
-366 CDLCNAFILQC
+366 
-377 IDKIQ
+377 
-382 TGGTIGLVT
+382 
-391 QSSWMYLDSFENLR
+391 
-405 RELITNNT
+405 
-413 IESIADLG
+413 
-421 SGAFYDLSGEKAN
+421 
-434 VALVRVTKTPYANAC
+434 
-449 VKVLTLRDIPLKEK
+449 
-463 AAVLGKASDSVL
+463 
-475 LMQQT
+475 
-480 QLFGGEHMAF
+480 
-490 SLSQTTPNT
+490 
-499 VHAMPGKYGDYG
+499 
-511 IPMQGTSTGDA
+511 
-522 ARLIGYYWEHLNDPE
+522 
-537 WVPVSKGGSYSRWC
+537 
-551 GLNSYAMFAELASR
+551 YAMFAELASR

-827 TPVEDLLMILALLNS
+827 TPVEDLLMILALFNS

>member
-1 MGYISAQQAATK
+1 MSNQIHIIQNAITTTISEIFRGDFRRICEVKKAVLHLEAIYFCHGTCYLLKRENMPIKDQLALYQRIELIPQSTTEFFENNRECIINNWPEESALAAKPEILYDALLASEFCVQPERVGYKIDKVSRDIAGAYYTSSDFSAQITYRALESYMDRKRRRAIDSDSFACCNEYENITFLDYSCGCGEFLLAVIQYFDNHVLGYSRKKLATQLRGVDVNPIALMITIARIVSAVEAEDDENLLREVAKNFIVGNPLLHSDKIAPLEVRFDNFALNRLYAETEGINCLELEQQNLVVLGNPPWEKLRFEERAFFRPVCPAISA
-13 WGISKRRVQVLCTE
+13 ISQKNKRE
-27 NRIKNA
+27 KEI
-33 TRIGNMWVVPEDALK
+33 
-48 PADGRVQTHHTVESP
+48 
-63 TARAAR
+63 
-69 TALKKLTVN
+69 KKLAVN
-78 AYQEINGKLNNPS
+78 WL
-91 TSKMVF
+91 
-97 VSLLATTIFCDIQND
+97 
-112 ESSNEKDDVFLMIS
+112 
-126 SELLE
+126 ELLE
-131 IEFKESSRR
+131 YYQLLQDDYASVKKEIPKHPLLKV
-140 SFWEMFSSLVSDFE
+140 SLVGE
-154 KYIYRYADYV
+154 
-164 DDILSWA
+164 
-171 YQYVNKLSLDSGL
+171 
-184 ESTQFF
+184 
-190 TEEYMIEYLTK
+190 
-201 GIPRTTTAS
+201 
-210 SVYLDP
+210 
-216 ACGGG
+216 
-221 NFLSHILNQL
+221 LN
-231 FVLRYRELDNPIACI
+231 
-246 ENIFNALYG
+246 
-255 YELDPNL
+255 
-262 AAVAS
+262 
-267 VNLKL
+267 
-272 KALMLLAKVQ
+272 
-282 QVSTVDWRL
+282 T
-291 FCPNIFTSVEP
+291 
-302 NGFGFLE
+302 
-309 ADFSTHRIRRV
+309 
-320 ADGKRENLESMTA
+320 
-333 VATEIYTN
+333 
-341 PPFQTVKGMASSM
+341 
-354 KEHLKKHFPNAK
+354 
-366 CDLCNAFILQC
+366 
-377 IDKIQ
+377 
-382 TGGTIGLVT
+382 
-391 QSSWMYLDSFENLR
+391 
-405 RELITNNT
+405 
-413 IESIADLG
+413 
-421 SGAFYDLSGEKAN
+421 
-434 VALVRVTKTPYANAC
+434 
-449 VKVLTLRDIPLKEK
+449 
-463 AAVLGKASDSVL
+463 
-475 LMQQT
+475 
-480 QLFGGEHMAF
+480 
-490 SLSQTTPNT
+490 
-499 VHAMPGKYGDYG
+499 
-511 IPMQGTSTGDA
+511 
-522 ARLIGYYWEHLNDPE
+522 
-537 WVPVSKGGSYSRWC
+537 
-551 GLNSYAMFAELASR
+551 YAMFAELASR

-574 IIVKSALVTSTCY
+574 IIAKSALVTSTCY
-587 SSCFRHFVNQG
+587 SSCFRHFVNQR

-827 TPVEDLLMILALLNS
+827 TPVEDLLMILALFNS

>member
-1 MGYISAQQAATK
+1 MSNQIHIIQNAITTTISEIFRGDFRRICEVKKAVLHLEAIYFCHGTCYLLKRENMPIIDQLALYQRIELIPQSTTEFFENNRECIINNWPEESALAAKPEILYDALLASEFCVQPERVGYKIDKVSRDIAGAYYTSSDFSAQITYRALESYMDRKRRRAIDSDSFACCNEYENITFLDYSCGCGEFLLAVIQYFDNHVLGYSRKKLATQLRGVDVNPIALMITIARIVSAVEAEDDENLLREVAKNFIVGNPLLHSDKIAPLEVRFDNFALNRLYAETEGINCLELEQQNLVVLGNPPWEKLRFEERAFFRPVCPAISA
-13 WGISKRRVQVLCTE
+13 ISQKNKRE
-27 NRIKNA
+27 KEI
-33 TRIGNMWVVPEDALK
+33 
-48 PADGRVQTHHTVESP
+48 
-63 TARAAR
+63 
-69 TALKKLTVN
+69 KKLAVN
-78 AYQEINGKLNNPS
+78 WL
-91 TSKMVF
+91 
-97 VSLLATTIFCDIQND
+97 
-112 ESSNEKDDVFLMIS
+112 
-126 SELLE
+126 ELLE
-131 IEFKESSRR
+131 YYQLLQDDYASVKKEIPKHPLLKV
-140 SFWEMFSSLVSDFE
+140 SLVGE
-154 KYIYRYADYV
+154 
-164 DDILSWA
+164 
-171 YQYVNKLSLDSGL
+171 
-184 ESTQFF
+184 
-190 TEEYMIEYLTK
+190 
-201 GIPRTTTAS
+201 
-210 SVYLDP
+210 
-216 ACGGG
+216 
-221 NFLSHILNQL
+221 LN
-231 FVLRYRELDNPIACI
+231 
-246 ENIFNALYG
+246 
-255 YELDPNL
+255 
-262 AAVAS
+262 
-267 VNLKL
+267 
-272 KALMLLAKVQ
+272 
-282 QVSTVDWRL
+282 T
-291 FCPNIFTSVEP
+291 
-302 NGFGFLE
+302 
-309 ADFSTHRIRRV
+309 
-320 ADGKRENLESMTA
+320 
-333 VATEIYTN
+333 
-341 PPFQTVKGMASSM
+341 
-354 KEHLKKHFPNAK
+354 
-366 CDLCNAFILQC
+366 
-377 IDKIQ
+377 
-382 TGGTIGLVT
+382 
-391 QSSWMYLDSFENLR
+391 
-405 RELITNNT
+405 
-413 IESIADLG
+413 
-421 SGAFYDLSGEKAN
+421 
-434 VALVRVTKTPYANAC
+434 
-449 VKVLTLRDIPLKEK
+449 
-463 AAVLGKASDSVL
+463 
-475 LMQQT
+475 
-480 QLFGGEHMAF
+480 
-490 SLSQTTPNT
+490 
-499 VHAMPGKYGDYG
+499 
-511 IPMQGTSTGDA
+511 
-522 ARLIGYYWEHLNDPE
+522 
-537 WVPVSKGGSYSRWC
+537 
-551 GLNSYAMFAELASR
+551 YAMFAELASR

-827 TPVEDLLMILALLNS
+827 TPVEDLLMILALFNS

>member
-1 MGYISAQQAATK
+1 MSNQIHIIQNAITTTISEIFRGDFRRICEVKKAVLHLEAIYFCHGTCYLLKRENMPIKDQLALYQRIELIPQSTTKFFENNRECIINNWPEESALAAKPEILYDALLASEFCVQPERVGYKIDKVSRDIAGAYYTSSDFSAQITYRALESYMDRKRRRAIDSDSFTCCNEYENITFLDYSCGCGEFLLAVIQYFDNHVLGYSRKKLATQLRGVDVNPIALMITIARIVSAVEAEDDENLLREVAKDFIVGNPLLHSDKIAPLEVRFDNFALNRLYTETEGINCLELEQQNLVVLGNPPWEKLRFEERAFFRPVCPAISA
-13 WGISKRRVQVLCTE
+13 ISQKNKRE
-27 NRIKNA
+27 KEI
-33 TRIGNMWVVPEDALK
+33 
-48 PADGRVQTHHTVESP
+48 
-63 TARAAR
+63 
-69 TALKKLTVN
+69 KKLAVN
-78 AYQEINGKLNNPS
+78 WL
-91 TSKMVF
+91 
-97 VSLLATTIFCDIQND
+97 
-112 ESSNEKDDVFLMIS
+112 
-126 SELLE
+126 ELLE
-131 IEFKESSRR
+131 YYQLLQDDYASVKKEIPKHPLLKV
-140 SFWEMFSSLVSDFE
+140 SLVGE
-154 KYIYRYADYV
+154 
-164 DDILSWA
+164 
-171 YQYVNKLSLDSGL
+171 
-184 ESTQFF
+184 
-190 TEEYMIEYLTK
+190 
-201 GIPRTTTAS
+201 
-210 SVYLDP
+210 
-216 ACGGG
+216 
-221 NFLSHILNQL
+221 LN
-231 FVLRYRELDNPIACI
+231 
-246 ENIFNALYG
+246 
-255 YELDPNL
+255 
-262 AAVAS
+262 
-267 VNLKL
+267 
-272 KALMLLAKVQ
+272 
-282 QVSTVDWRL
+282 T
-291 FCPNIFTSVEP
+291 
-302 NGFGFLE
+302 
-309 ADFSTHRIRRV
+309 
-320 ADGKRENLESMTA
+320 
-333 VATEIYTN
+333 
-341 PPFQTVKGMASSM
+341 
-354 KEHLKKHFPNAK
+354 
-366 CDLCNAFILQC
+366 
-377 IDKIQ
+377 
-382 TGGTIGLVT
+382 
-391 QSSWMYLDSFENLR
+391 
-405 RELITNNT
+405 
-413 IESIADLG
+413 
-421 SGAFYDLSGEKAN
+421 
-434 VALVRVTKTPYANAC
+434 
-449 VKVLTLRDIPLKEK
+449 
-463 AAVLGKASDSVL
+463 
-475 LMQQT
+475 
-480 QLFGGEHMAF
+480 
-490 SLSQTTPNT
+490 
-499 VHAMPGKYGDYG
+499 
-511 IPMQGTSTGDA
+511 
-522 ARLIGYYWEHLNDPE
+522 
-537 WVPVSKGGSYSRWC
+537 
-551 GLNSYAMFAELASR
+551 YAMFAELASR

-827 TPVEDLLMILALLNS
+827 TPVEDLLMILALFNS

>member
-1 MGYISAQQAATK
+1 MSNQTHIIQNAITTTISEIFRGDFRRICEVKKAVLHLEAIYFCHGTCYLLKRENMPIKDQLALYQRIELIPQSTTEFFENNRECIINNWPEESALAAKPEILYDALLASEFCVQPERVGYKIDKVSRDIAGAYYTSSDFSAQITYRALESYMDRKRRRAIDSDSFACCNEYENITFLDYSCGCGEFLLAVIQYFDNHVLGYSRKKLATQLRGVDVNPIALMITIARIVSAVEAEDDENLLREVAKNFIVGNPLLHSDKIAPLEVRFDNFALNRLYAETEGINCLELEQQNLVVFGNPPWEKLRFEERAFFRPVCPAISA
-13 WGISKRRVQVLCTE
+13 ISQKNKRE
-27 NRIKNA
+27 KEI
-33 TRIGNMWVVPEDALK
+33 
-48 PADGRVQTHHTVESP
+48 
-63 TARAAR
+63 
-69 TALKKLTVN
+69 KKLAVN
-78 AYQEINGKLNNPS
+78 WL
-91 TSKMVF
+91 
-97 VSLLATTIFCDIQND
+97 
-112 ESSNEKDDVFLMIS
+112 
-126 SELLE
+126 ELLE
-131 IEFKESSRR
+131 YYQLLQDDYASVKKEIPKHPLLKV
-140 SFWEMFSSLVSDFE
+140 SLVGE
-154 KYIYRYADYV
+154 
-164 DDILSWA
+164 
-171 YQYVNKLSLDSGL
+171 
-184 ESTQFF
+184 
-190 TEEYMIEYLTK
+190 
-201 GIPRTTTAS
+201 
-210 SVYLDP
+210 
-216 ACGGG
+216 
-221 NFLSHILNQL
+221 LN
-231 FVLRYRELDNPIACI
+231 
-246 ENIFNALYG
+246 
-255 YELDPNL
+255 
-262 AAVAS
+262 
-267 VNLKL
+267 
-272 KALMLLAKVQ
+272 
-282 QVSTVDWRL
+282 T
-291 FCPNIFTSVEP
+291 
-302 NGFGFLE
+302 
-309 ADFSTHRIRRV
+309 
-320 ADGKRENLESMTA
+320 
-333 VATEIYTN
+333 
-341 PPFQTVKGMASSM
+341 
-354 KEHLKKHFPNAK
+354 
-366 CDLCNAFILQC
+366 
-377 IDKIQ
+377 
-382 TGGTIGLVT
+382 
-391 QSSWMYLDSFENLR
+391 
-405 RELITNNT
+405 
-413 IESIADLG
+413 
-421 SGAFYDLSGEKAN
+421 
-434 VALVRVTKTPYANAC
+434 
-449 VKVLTLRDIPLKEK
+449 
-463 AAVLGKASDSVL
+463 
-475 LMQQT
+475 
-480 QLFGGEHMAF
+480 
-490 SLSQTTPNT
+490 
-499 VHAMPGKYGDYG
+499 
-511 IPMQGTSTGDA
+511 
-522 ARLIGYYWEHLNDPE
+522 
-537 WVPVSKGGSYSRWC
+537 
-551 GLNSYAMFAELASR
+551 YAMFAELASQ

-827 TPVEDLLMILALLNS
+827 TPVEDLLMILALFNS

>member
-1 MGYISAQQAATK
+1 MLGNPPWEKLRFEERAFFRPVCPAISA
-13 WGISKRRVQVLCTE
+13 ISQKNKRE
-27 NRIKNA
+27 KEI
-33 TRIGNMWVVPEDALK
+33 
-48 PADGRVQTHHTVESP
+48 
-63 TARAAR
+63 
-69 TALKKLTVN
+69 KKLAVN
-78 AYQEINGKLNNPS
+78 WL
-91 TSKMVF
+91 
-97 VSLLATTIFCDIQND
+97 
-112 ESSNEKDDVFLMIS
+112 
-126 SELLE
+126 ELLE
-131 IEFKESSRR
+131 YYQLLQDDYASVKKEIPKHPLLKV
-140 SFWEMFSSLVSDFE
+140 SLVGE
-154 KYIYRYADYV
+154 
-164 DDILSWA
+164 
-171 YQYVNKLSLDSGL
+171 
-184 ESTQFF
+184 
-190 TEEYMIEYLTK
+190 
-201 GIPRTTTAS
+201 
-210 SVYLDP
+210 
-216 ACGGG
+216 
-221 NFLSHILNQL
+221 LN
-231 FVLRYRELDNPIACI
+231 
-246 ENIFNALYG
+246 
-255 YELDPNL
+255 
-262 AAVAS
+262 
-267 VNLKL
+267 
-272 KALMLLAKVQ
+272 
-282 QVSTVDWRL
+282 T
-291 FCPNIFTSVEP
+291 
-302 NGFGFLE
+302 
-309 ADFSTHRIRRV
+309 
-320 ADGKRENLESMTA
+320 
-333 VATEIYTN
+333 
-341 PPFQTVKGMASSM
+341 
-354 KEHLKKHFPNAK
+354 
-366 CDLCNAFILQC
+366 
-377 IDKIQ
+377 
-382 TGGTIGLVT
+382 
-391 QSSWMYLDSFENLR
+391 
-405 RELITNNT
+405 
-413 IESIADLG
+413 
-421 SGAFYDLSGEKAN
+421 
-434 VALVRVTKTPYANAC
+434 
-449 VKVLTLRDIPLKEK
+449 
-463 AAVLGKASDSVL
+463 
-475 LMQQT
+475 
-480 QLFGGEHMAF
+480 
-490 SLSQTTPNT
+490 
-499 VHAMPGKYGDYG
+499 
-511 IPMQGTSTGDA
+511 
-522 ARLIGYYWEHLNDPE
+522 
-537 WVPVSKGGSYSRWC
+537 
-551 GLNSYAMFAELASR
+551 YAMFAELASR

-764 APKPAP
+764 APKLAP

-827 TPVEDLLMILALLNS
+827 TPVEDLLMILALFNS

>member
-1 MGYISAQQAATK
+1 MSNQIHIIQNAITTTISEIFRGDFRRICEVKKAVLHLEAIYFCHGTCYLLKRENMPIKDQLALYQRIELIPQSTTEFFENNRECIINNWPEESALAAKPEILYDALLASEFCVQPERVGYKIDKVSRDIAGAYYTSSDFSAQITYRALESYMDRKRRRAIDSDSFACCNEYENITFLDYSCGCGEFLLAVIQYFDNHVLGYSRKKLATQLRGVDVNPIALMITIARIVSAVEAEDDENLLREVAKNFIVGNPLLHSDKIAPLEVRFDNFALNRLYAETEGINCLELEQQNLVVLGNPPWEKLRFEERAFFRPVCPAISA
-13 WGISKRRVQVLCTE
+13 ISQKNKRE
-27 NRIKNA
+27 KEI
-33 TRIGNMWVVPEDALK
+33 
-48 PADGRVQTHHTVESP
+48 
-63 TARAAR
+63 
-69 TALKKLTVN
+69 KKLAVN
-78 AYQEINGKLNNPS
+78 WL
-91 TSKMVF
+91 
-97 VSLLATTIFCDIQND
+97 
-112 ESSNEKDDVFLMIS
+112 
-126 SELLE
+126 ELLE
-131 IEFKESSRR
+131 YYQLLQDDYASVKKEIPKHPLLKV
-140 SFWEMFSSLVSDFE
+140 SLVGE
-154 KYIYRYADYV
+154 
-164 DDILSWA
+164 
-171 YQYVNKLSLDSGL
+171 
-184 ESTQFF
+184 
-190 TEEYMIEYLTK
+190 
-201 GIPRTTTAS
+201 
-210 SVYLDP
+210 
-216 ACGGG
+216 
-221 NFLSHILNQL
+221 LN
-231 FVLRYRELDNPIACI
+231 
-246 ENIFNALYG
+246 
-255 YELDPNL
+255 
-262 AAVAS
+262 
-267 VNLKL
+267 
-272 KALMLLAKVQ
+272 
-282 QVSTVDWRL
+282 T
-291 FCPNIFTSVEP
+291 
-302 NGFGFLE
+302 
-309 ADFSTHRIRRV
+309 
-320 ADGKRENLESMTA
+320 
-333 VATEIYTN
+333 
-341 PPFQTVKGMASSM
+341 
-354 KEHLKKHFPNAK
+354 
-366 CDLCNAFILQC
+366 
-377 IDKIQ
+377 
-382 TGGTIGLVT
+382 
-391 QSSWMYLDSFENLR
+391 
-405 RELITNNT
+405 
-413 IESIADLG
+413 
-421 SGAFYDLSGEKAN
+421 
-434 VALVRVTKTPYANAC
+434 
-449 VKVLTLRDIPLKEK
+449 
-463 AAVLGKASDSVL
+463 
-475 LMQQT
+475 
-480 QLFGGEHMAF
+480 
-490 SLSQTTPNT
+490 
-499 VHAMPGKYGDYG
+499 
-511 IPMQGTSTGDA
+511 
-522 ARLIGYYWEHLNDPE
+522 
-537 WVPVSKGGSYSRWC
+537 
-551 GLNSYAMFAELASR
+551 YAMFAELASR

-744 ADERYQAKASAR
+744 ADERYQANASAR

-764 APKPAP
+764 APKLAP

-827 TPVEDLLMILALLNS
+827 TPVEDLLMILALFNS

>member
-1 MGYISAQQAATK
+1 MSNQIHIIQNAITTTISEIFRGDFRRICEVKKAVLHLEAIYFCHGTCYLLKRENMPIKDQLALYQRIELIPQSTTEFFENNRECIINNWPEESALAAKPEILYDALLASEFCVQPERVGYKIDKVSRDIAGAYYTSSDFSAQITYRALESYMDRKRRRAIDSDSFACCNEYENITFLDYSCGCGEFLLAVIQYFDNHVLGYSRKKLATQLRGVDVNPIALMITIARIVSAVEAEDDENLLREVAKNFIVGNPLLHSDKIAPLEVRFDNFALNRLYAETEGINCLELEQQNLVVLGNPPWEKLRFEERAFFRPVCPAISA
-13 WGISKRRVQVLCTE
+13 ISQKNKRE
-27 NRIKNA
+27 KEI
-33 TRIGNMWVVPEDALK
+33 
-48 PADGRVQTHHTVESP
+48 
-63 TARAAR
+63 
-69 TALKKLTVN
+69 KKLAVN
-78 AYQEINGKLNNPS
+78 WL
-91 TSKMVF
+91 
-97 VSLLATTIFCDIQND
+97 
-112 ESSNEKDDVFLMIS
+112 
-126 SELLE
+126 ELLE
-131 IEFKESSRR
+131 YYQLLQDDYASVKKEIPKHPLLKV
-140 SFWEMFSSLVSDFE
+140 SLVGE
-154 KYIYRYADYV
+154 
-164 DDILSWA
+164 
-171 YQYVNKLSLDSGL
+171 
-184 ESTQFF
+184 
-190 TEEYMIEYLTK
+190 
-201 GIPRTTTAS
+201 
-210 SVYLDP
+210 
-216 ACGGG
+216 
-221 NFLSHILNQL
+221 LN
-231 FVLRYRELDNPIACI
+231 
-246 ENIFNALYG
+246 
-255 YELDPNL
+255 
-262 AAVAS
+262 
-267 VNLKL
+267 
-272 KALMLLAKVQ
+272 
-282 QVSTVDWRL
+282 T
-291 FCPNIFTSVEP
+291 
-302 NGFGFLE
+302 
-309 ADFSTHRIRRV
+309 
-320 ADGKRENLESMTA
+320 
-333 VATEIYTN
+333 
-341 PPFQTVKGMASSM
+341 
-354 KEHLKKHFPNAK
+354 
-366 CDLCNAFILQC
+366 
-377 IDKIQ
+377 
-382 TGGTIGLVT
+382 
-391 QSSWMYLDSFENLR
+391 
-405 RELITNNT
+405 
-413 IESIADLG
+413 
-421 SGAFYDLSGEKAN
+421 
-434 VALVRVTKTPYANAC
+434 
-449 VKVLTLRDIPLKEK
+449 
-463 AAVLGKASDSVL
+463 
-475 LMQQT
+475 
-480 QLFGGEHMAF
+480 
-490 SLSQTTPNT
+490 
-499 VHAMPGKYGDYG
+499 
-511 IPMQGTSTGDA
+511 
-522 ARLIGYYWEHLNDPE
+522 
-537 WVPVSKGGSYSRWC
+537 
-551 GLNSYAMFAELASR
+551 YAMFAELASR

-827 TPVEDLLMILALLNS
+827 TPVEDLLMILALFNS

-926 DVREEIDKIIFQMYG
+926 DVQEEIDKIIFQMYG

>member
-1 MGYISAQQAATK
+1 MSNQIHIIQNAITTTISEIFRGDFRRICEVKKAVLHLEAIYFCHGTCYLLKRENMPIKDQLALYQRIELIPQSTTEFFENNRECIINNWPEESALAAKPEILYDALLASEFCVQPERVGYKIDKVSRDIAGAYYTSSDFSAQITYRALESYMDRKRRRAIDSDSFACCNEYENITFLDYSCGCGEFLLAVIQYFDNHVLGYSRKKLATQLRGVDVNPIALMITIARIVSAVEAEDDENLLREVAKNFIVGNPLLHSDKIAPLEVRFDNFALNRLYAETEGINCLELEQQNLVVLGNPPWEKLRFEERAFFRPVCPAISA
-13 WGISKRRVQVLCTE
+13 ISQKNKRE
-27 NRIKNA
+27 KEI
-33 TRIGNMWVVPEDALK
+33 E
-48 PADGRVQTHHTVESP
+48 
-63 TARAAR
+63 
-69 TALKKLTVN
+69 KLAVN
-78 AYQEINGKLNNPS
+78 WL
-91 TSKMVF
+91 
-97 VSLLATTIFCDIQND
+97 
-112 ESSNEKDDVFLMIS
+112 
-126 SELLE
+126 ELLE
-131 IEFKESSRR
+131 YYQLLQDDYASVKKEIPKHPLLKV
-140 SFWEMFSSLVSDFE
+140 SLVGE
-154 KYIYRYADYV
+154 
-164 DDILSWA
+164 
-171 YQYVNKLSLDSGL
+171 
-184 ESTQFF
+184 
-190 TEEYMIEYLTK
+190 
-201 GIPRTTTAS
+201 
-210 SVYLDP
+210 
-216 ACGGG
+216 
-221 NFLSHILNQL
+221 LN
-231 FVLRYRELDNPIACI
+231 
-246 ENIFNALYG
+246 
-255 YELDPNL
+255 
-262 AAVAS
+262 
-267 VNLKL
+267 
-272 KALMLLAKVQ
+272 
-282 QVSTVDWRL
+282 T
-291 FCPNIFTSVEP
+291 
-302 NGFGFLE
+302 
-309 ADFSTHRIRRV
+309 
-320 ADGKRENLESMTA
+320 
-333 VATEIYTN
+333 
-341 PPFQTVKGMASSM
+341 
-354 KEHLKKHFPNAK
+354 
-366 CDLCNAFILQC
+366 
-377 IDKIQ
+377 
-382 TGGTIGLVT
+382 
-391 QSSWMYLDSFENLR
+391 
-405 RELITNNT
+405 
-413 IESIADLG
+413 
-421 SGAFYDLSGEKAN
+421 
-434 VALVRVTKTPYANAC
+434 
-449 VKVLTLRDIPLKEK
+449 
-463 AAVLGKASDSVL
+463 
-475 LMQQT
+475 
-480 QLFGGEHMAF
+480 
-490 SLSQTTPNT
+490 
-499 VHAMPGKYGDYG
+499 
-511 IPMQGTSTGDA
+511 
-522 ARLIGYYWEHLNDPE
+522 
-537 WVPVSKGGSYSRWC
+537 
-551 GLNSYAMFAELASR
+551 YAMFAELASR

-574 IIVKSALVTSTCY
+574 IIAKSALVTSTCY

-827 TPVEDLLMILALLNS
+827 TPVEDLLMILALFNS

-852 MGGIDLT
+852 MGGTDLT

>member
-1 MGYISAQQAATK
+1 MSNQIHIIQNAITTTISEIFRGDFRRICEVKKAVLHLEAIYFCHGTCYLLNRENMPIKDQLALYQRIELIPQSTTEFFENNRECIINNWPEESALAAKPEILYDALLASEFCVQPERVGYKIDKVSRDIAGAYYTSSDFSAQITYRALESYMDRKRRRAIDSDSFACCNEYENITFLDYSCGCGEFLLAVIQYFDNHVLGYSRKKLATQLRGVDVNPIALMITIARIVSAVEAEDDENLLREVAKNFIVGNPLLHSDKIAPLEVRFDNFALNRLYAETEGINCLELEQQNLVVLGNPPWEKLRFEERAFFRPVCPAISA
-13 WGISKRRVQVLCTE
+13 ISQKNKRE
-27 NRIKNA
+27 KEI
-33 TRIGNMWVVPEDALK
+33 
-48 PADGRVQTHHTVESP
+48 
-63 TARAAR
+63 
-69 TALKKLTVN
+69 KKLAVN
-78 AYQEINGKLNNPS
+78 WL
-91 TSKMVF
+91 
-97 VSLLATTIFCDIQND
+97 
-112 ESSNEKDDVFLMIS
+112 
-126 SELLE
+126 ELLE
-131 IEFKESSRR
+131 YYQLLQDDYASVKKEIPKHPLLKV
-140 SFWEMFSSLVSDFE
+140 SLVGE
-154 KYIYRYADYV
+154 
-164 DDILSWA
+164 
-171 YQYVNKLSLDSGL
+171 
-184 ESTQFF
+184 
-190 TEEYMIEYLTK
+190 
-201 GIPRTTTAS
+201 
-210 SVYLDP
+210 
-216 ACGGG
+216 
-221 NFLSHILNQL
+221 LN
-231 FVLRYRELDNPIACI
+231 
-246 ENIFNALYG
+246 
-255 YELDPNL
+255 
-262 AAVAS
+262 
-267 VNLKL
+267 
-272 KALMLLAKVQ
+272 
-282 QVSTVDWRL
+282 T
-291 FCPNIFTSVEP
+291 
-302 NGFGFLE
+302 
-309 ADFSTHRIRRV
+309 
-320 ADGKRENLESMTA
+320 
-333 VATEIYTN
+333 
-341 PPFQTVKGMASSM
+341 
-354 KEHLKKHFPNAK
+354 
-366 CDLCNAFILQC
+366 
-377 IDKIQ
+377 
-382 TGGTIGLVT
+382 
-391 QSSWMYLDSFENLR
+391 
-405 RELITNNT
+405 
-413 IESIADLG
+413 
-421 SGAFYDLSGEKAN
+421 
-434 VALVRVTKTPYANAC
+434 
-449 VKVLTLRDIPLKEK
+449 
-463 AAVLGKASDSVL
+463 
-475 LMQQT
+475 
-480 QLFGGEHMAF
+480 
-490 SLSQTTPNT
+490 
-499 VHAMPGKYGDYG
+499 
-511 IPMQGTSTGDA
+511 
-522 ARLIGYYWEHLNDPE
+522 
-537 WVPVSKGGSYSRWC
+537 
-551 GLNSYAMFAELASR
+551 YAMFAELASR

-764 APKPAP
+764 APKLAP

-827 TPVEDLLMILALLNS
+827 TPVEDLLMILALFNS

>member
-1 MGYISAQQAATK
+1 MSNQIHIIQNAITTTISEIFRGDFRRICEVKKAVLHLEAIYFCHGTCYLLKRENMPIKDQLALYQRIELIPQSTTEFFENNRECIINNWPEESALAAKPEILYDALLASEFCVQPERVGYKIDKVSRDIAGAYYTSSDFSAQITYRALESYMDRKRRRAIDSDSFACCNEYENITFLDYSCGCGEFLLAVIQYFDNYVLGYSRKKLATQLRGVDVNPIALMITIARIVSAVEAEDDENLLREVAKNFIVGNPLLHSDKIAPLEVRFDNFALNRLYAETEGINCLELEQQNLVVLGNPPWEKLRFEEQAFFRPVCPAISA
-13 WGISKRRVQVLCTE
+13 ISQKNKRE
-27 NRIKNA
+27 KEIKNLA
-33 TRIGNMWVVPEDALK
+33 
-48 PADGRVQTHHTVESP
+48 
-63 TARAAR
+63 
-69 TALKKLTVN
+69 VN
-78 AYQEINGKLNNPS
+78 WL
-91 TSKMVF
+91 
-97 VSLLATTIFCDIQND
+97 
-112 ESSNEKDDVFLMIS
+112 
-126 SELLE
+126 ELLE
-131 IEFKESSRR
+131 YYQLLQDDYASVKKEIPKHPLLKV
-140 SFWEMFSSLVSDFE
+140 SLVGE
-154 KYIYRYADYV
+154 
-164 DDILSWA
+164 
-171 YQYVNKLSLDSGL
+171 
-184 ESTQFF
+184 
-190 TEEYMIEYLTK
+190 
-201 GIPRTTTAS
+201 
-210 SVYLDP
+210 
-216 ACGGG
+216 
-221 NFLSHILNQL
+221 LN
-231 FVLRYRELDNPIACI
+231 
-246 ENIFNALYG
+246 
-255 YELDPNL
+255 
-262 AAVAS
+262 
-267 VNLKL
+267 
-272 KALMLLAKVQ
+272 
-282 QVSTVDWRL
+282 T
-291 FCPNIFTSVEP
+291 
-302 NGFGFLE
+302 
-309 ADFSTHRIRRV
+309 
-320 ADGKRENLESMTA
+320 
-333 VATEIYTN
+333 
-341 PPFQTVKGMASSM
+341 
-354 KEHLKKHFPNAK
+354 
-366 CDLCNAFILQC
+366 
-377 IDKIQ
+377 
-382 TGGTIGLVT
+382 
-391 QSSWMYLDSFENLR
+391 
-405 RELITNNT
+405 
-413 IESIADLG
+413 
-421 SGAFYDLSGEKAN
+421 
-434 VALVRVTKTPYANAC
+434 
-449 VKVLTLRDIPLKEK
+449 
-463 AAVLGKASDSVL
+463 
-475 LMQQT
+475 
-480 QLFGGEHMAF
+480 
-490 SLSQTTPNT
+490 
-499 VHAMPGKYGDYG
+499 
-511 IPMQGTSTGDA
+511 
-522 ARLIGYYWEHLNDPE
+522 
-537 WVPVSKGGSYSRWC
+537 
-551 GLNSYAMFAELASR
+551 YAMFAELASR

-827 TPVEDLLMILALLNS
+827 TPVEDLLMILALFNS

>member
-1 MGYISAQQAATK
+1 MSNQIHIIQNAITTTISEIFRGDFRRICEVKKAVLHLEAIYFCHGTCYLLKRENMPIKDQLALYQRIELIPQSTTEFFENNRECIINNWPEESALAAKPEILYDALLASEFCVQPERVGYKIDKVSRDIAGAYYTSSDFSAQITYRALESYMDRKRRRAIDSDSFACCNEYENITFLDYSCGCGEFLLAVIQYFDNHVLGYSRKKLATQLRGVDVNPIALMITIARIVSAVEAEDDENLLREVAKNFIVGNPLLHSDKIAPLEVRFDNFALNRLYAETEGINCLELEQQNLVVLGNPPWEKLRFEERAFFRPVCPAISA
-13 WGISKRRVQVLCTE
+13 ISQKNKRE
-27 NRIKNA
+27 KEI
-33 TRIGNMWVVPEDALK
+33 
-48 PADGRVQTHHTVESP
+48 
-63 TARAAR
+63 
-69 TALKKLTVN
+69 KKLAVN
-78 AYQEINGKLNNPS
+78 WL
-91 TSKMVF
+91 
-97 VSLLATTIFCDIQND
+97 
-112 ESSNEKDDVFLMIS
+112 
-126 SELLE
+126 ELLE
-131 IEFKESSRR
+131 YYQLLQDDYASVKKEIPKHPLLKV
-140 SFWEMFSSLVSDFE
+140 SLVGE
-154 KYIYRYADYV
+154 
-164 DDILSWA
+164 
-171 YQYVNKLSLDSGL
+171 
-184 ESTQFF
+184 
-190 TEEYMIEYLTK
+190 
-201 GIPRTTTAS
+201 
-210 SVYLDP
+210 
-216 ACGGG
+216 
-221 NFLSHILNQL
+221 LN
-231 FVLRYRELDNPIACI
+231 
-246 ENIFNALYG
+246 
-255 YELDPNL
+255 
-262 AAVAS
+262 
-267 VNLKL
+267 
-272 KALMLLAKVQ
+272 
-282 QVSTVDWRL
+282 T
-291 FCPNIFTSVEP
+291 
-302 NGFGFLE
+302 
-309 ADFSTHRIRRV
+309 
-320 ADGKRENLESMTA
+320 
-333 VATEIYTN
+333 
-341 PPFQTVKGMASSM
+341 
-354 KEHLKKHFPNAK
+354 
-366 CDLCNAFILQC
+366 
-377 IDKIQ
+377 
-382 TGGTIGLVT
+382 
-391 QSSWMYLDSFENLR
+391 
-405 RELITNNT
+405 
-413 IESIADLG
+413 
-421 SGAFYDLSGEKAN
+421 
-434 VALVRVTKTPYANAC
+434 
-449 VKVLTLRDIPLKEK
+449 
-463 AAVLGKASDSVL
+463 
-475 LMQQT
+475 
-480 QLFGGEHMAF
+480 
-490 SLSQTTPNT
+490 
-499 VHAMPGKYGDYG
+499 
-511 IPMQGTSTGDA
+511 
-522 ARLIGYYWEHLNDPE
+522 
-537 WVPVSKGGSYSRWC
+537 
-551 GLNSYAMFAELASR
+551 YAMFAELASR

-622 VLFFGGEHAGG
+622 VLFFGGEHASG

-764 APKPAP
+764 APKLAP

-827 TPVEDLLMILALLNS
+827 TPVEDLLMILALFNS

>member
-1 MGYISAQQAATK
+1 MSNQIHIIQNAITTTISEIFRGDFRRICEVKKAVLHLEAIYFCHGTCYLLKRENMPIKDQLALYQRIELIPQSTTEFFENNRECIINNWPEESALAAKPEILYDALLASEFCVQPERVGYKIDKVSRDIAGAYYTSSDFSAQITYRALESYMDRKRRRAIDSDSFACCNEYENITFLDYSCGCGEFLLAVIQYFDNHVLGYSRKKLATQLRGVDVNPIALMITIARIVSAVEAEDDENLLREVAKNFIVGNPLLHSDKIAPLEVRFDNFALNRLYAETEGINCLELEQQNLVVLGNPPWEKLRFEERAFFRPVCPAISA
-13 WGISKRRVQVLCTE
+13 ISQKNKRE
-27 NRIKNA
+27 KEI
-33 TRIGNMWVVPEDALK
+33 
-48 PADGRVQTHHTVESP
+48 
-63 TARAAR
+63 
-69 TALKKLTVN
+69 KKLAVN
-78 AYQEINGKLNNPS
+78 WL
-91 TSKMVF
+91 
-97 VSLLATTIFCDIQND
+97 
-112 ESSNEKDDVFLMIS
+112 
-126 SELLE
+126 ELLE
-131 IEFKESSRR
+131 YYQLLQDDYASVKKEIPKHPLLKV
-140 SFWEMFSSLVSDFE
+140 SLVGE
-154 KYIYRYADYV
+154 
-164 DDILSWA
+164 
-171 YQYVNKLSLDSGL
+171 
-184 ESTQFF
+184 
-190 TEEYMIEYLTK
+190 
-201 GIPRTTTAS
+201 
-210 SVYLDP
+210 
-216 ACGGG
+216 
-221 NFLSHILNQL
+221 LN
-231 FVLRYRELDNPIACI
+231 
-246 ENIFNALYG
+246 
-255 YELDPNL
+255 
-262 AAVAS
+262 
-267 VNLKL
+267 
-272 KALMLLAKVQ
+272 
-282 QVSTVDWRL
+282 T
-291 FCPNIFTSVEP
+291 
-302 NGFGFLE
+302 
-309 ADFSTHRIRRV
+309 
-320 ADGKRENLESMTA
+320 
-333 VATEIYTN
+333 
-341 PPFQTVKGMASSM
+341 
-354 KEHLKKHFPNAK
+354 
-366 CDLCNAFILQC
+366 
-377 IDKIQ
+377 
-382 TGGTIGLVT
+382 
-391 QSSWMYLDSFENLR
+391 
-405 RELITNNT
+405 
-413 IESIADLG
+413 
-421 SGAFYDLSGEKAN
+421 
-434 VALVRVTKTPYANAC
+434 
-449 VKVLTLRDIPLKEK
+449 
-463 AAVLGKASDSVL
+463 
-475 LMQQT
+475 
-480 QLFGGEHMAF
+480 
-490 SLSQTTPNT
+490 
-499 VHAMPGKYGDYG
+499 
-511 IPMQGTSTGDA
+511 
-522 ARLIGYYWEHLNDPE
+522 
-537 WVPVSKGGSYSRWC
+537 
-551 GLNSYAMFAELASR
+551 YAMFAELASR

-764 APKPAP
+764 APKLAP

-827 TPVEDLLMILALLNS
+827 TPVEDLLMILALFNS

-926 DVREEIDKIIFQMYG
+926 DVREEIDKIFFQMYG

>member
-1 MGYISAQQAATK
+1 MSNQIHIIQNAITTTISEIFRGDFRRICEVKKAVLHLEAIYFCHGTCYLLKRENMPIKDQLALYQRIELIPQSTTEFFENNRECIINNWPEESALAAKPEILYDALLASEFCVQPERVGYKIDKVSRDIAGAYYTSSDFSAQITYRALESYMDRKRRRAIDSDSFACCNEYENITFLDYSCGCGEFLLAVIQYFDNHVLGYSRKKLATQLRGVDVNPIALMITIARIVSAVEAEDDENLLREVAKNFIVGNPLLHSDKIAPLEVRFDNFALNRLYAETEGINCLELEQQNLVVLGNPPWEKLRFEERAFFRPVCPAISA
-13 WGISKRRVQVLCTE
+13 ISQKNKRE
-27 NRIKNA
+27 KEI
-33 TRIGNMWVVPEDALK
+33 
-48 PADGRVQTHHTVESP
+48 
-63 TARAAR
+63 
-69 TALKKLTVN
+69 KKLAVN
-78 AYQEINGKLNNPS
+78 WL
-91 TSKMVF
+91 
-97 VSLLATTIFCDIQND
+97 
-112 ESSNEKDDVFLMIS
+112 
-126 SELLE
+126 ELLE
-131 IEFKESSRR
+131 YYQLLQDDYASVKKEIPKHPLLKV
-140 SFWEMFSSLVSDFE
+140 SLVGE
-154 KYIYRYADYV
+154 
-164 DDILSWA
+164 
-171 YQYVNKLSLDSGL
+171 
-184 ESTQFF
+184 
-190 TEEYMIEYLTK
+190 
-201 GIPRTTTAS
+201 
-210 SVYLDP
+210 
-216 ACGGG
+216 
-221 NFLSHILNQL
+221 LN
-231 FVLRYRELDNPIACI
+231 
-246 ENIFNALYG
+246 
-255 YELDPNL
+255 
-262 AAVAS
+262 
-267 VNLKL
+267 
-272 KALMLLAKVQ
+272 
-282 QVSTVDWRL
+282 T
-291 FCPNIFTSVEP
+291 
-302 NGFGFLE
+302 
-309 ADFSTHRIRRV
+309 
-320 ADGKRENLESMTA
+320 
-333 VATEIYTN
+333 
-341 PPFQTVKGMASSM
+341 
-354 KEHLKKHFPNAK
+354 
-366 CDLCNAFILQC
+366 
-377 IDKIQ
+377 
-382 TGGTIGLVT
+382 
-391 QSSWMYLDSFENLR
+391 
-405 RELITNNT
+405 
-413 IESIADLG
+413 
-421 SGAFYDLSGEKAN
+421 
-434 VALVRVTKTPYANAC
+434 
-449 VKVLTLRDIPLKEK
+449 
-463 AAVLGKASDSVL
+463 
-475 LMQQT
+475 
-480 QLFGGEHMAF
+480 
-490 SLSQTTPNT
+490 
-499 VHAMPGKYGDYG
+499 
-511 IPMQGTSTGDA
+511 
-522 ARLIGYYWEHLNDPE
+522 
-537 WVPVSKGGSYSRWC
+537 
-551 GLNSYAMFAELASR
+551 YAMFAELASR

-827 TPVEDLLMILALLNS
+827 TPVEDLLMILALFNS

-888 DAVRALERLLYR
+888 DAVRALEQLLYR

>member
-1 MGYISAQQAATK
+1 MSNQIHIIQNAITTTISEIFRGDFRRICEVKKAVLHLEAIYFCHGTCYLLKRENMPIKDQLALYQRIELIPQSTTEFFENNRECIINNWPEESALAAKPEILYDALLASEFCVQPESVGYKIDKVSRDIAGAYYTSSDFSAQITYRALESYMDRKRRHAIDSDSSACCNEYENITFLDYSCGCGEFLLAVIQYFDNYVLGYSRKKLATQLRGVDVNPIALMITIARIVSAVEAEDDENLLREVAKNFIVGNPLLHSDKIAPLEVRFDNFALNRLYAETEGINCLELEQQNLVVLGNPPWEKLRFEEQAFFRPVCPAISA
-13 WGISKRRVQVLCTE
+13 ISQKNKRE
-27 NRIKNA
+27 KEI
-33 TRIGNMWVVPEDALK
+33 
-48 PADGRVQTHHTVESP
+48 
-63 TARAAR
+63 
-69 TALKKLTVN
+69 KKLAVN
-78 AYQEINGKLNNPS
+78 WL
-91 TSKMVF
+91 
-97 VSLLATTIFCDIQND
+97 
-112 ESSNEKDDVFLMIS
+112 
-126 SELLE
+126 ELLE
-131 IEFKESSRR
+131 YYQLLQDDYASVKKEIPKHPLLKV
-140 SFWEMFSSLVSDFE
+140 SLVGE
-154 KYIYRYADYV
+154 
-164 DDILSWA
+164 
-171 YQYVNKLSLDSGL
+171 
-184 ESTQFF
+184 
-190 TEEYMIEYLTK
+190 
-201 GIPRTTTAS
+201 
-210 SVYLDP
+210 
-216 ACGGG
+216 
-221 NFLSHILNQL
+221 LN
-231 FVLRYRELDNPIACI
+231 
-246 ENIFNALYG
+246 
-255 YELDPNL
+255 
-262 AAVAS
+262 
-267 VNLKL
+267 
-272 KALMLLAKVQ
+272 
-282 QVSTVDWRL
+282 T
-291 FCPNIFTSVEP
+291 
-302 NGFGFLE
+302 
-309 ADFSTHRIRRV
+309 
-320 ADGKRENLESMTA
+320 
-333 VATEIYTN
+333 
-341 PPFQTVKGMASSM
+341 
-354 KEHLKKHFPNAK
+354 
-366 CDLCNAFILQC
+366 
-377 IDKIQ
+377 
-382 TGGTIGLVT
+382 
-391 QSSWMYLDSFENLR
+391 
-405 RELITNNT
+405 
-413 IESIADLG
+413 
-421 SGAFYDLSGEKAN
+421 
-434 VALVRVTKTPYANAC
+434 
-449 VKVLTLRDIPLKEK
+449 
-463 AAVLGKASDSVL
+463 
-475 LMQQT
+475 
-480 QLFGGEHMAF
+480 
-490 SLSQTTPNT
+490 
-499 VHAMPGKYGDYG
+499 
-511 IPMQGTSTGDA
+511 
-522 ARLIGYYWEHLNDPE
+522 
-537 WVPVSKGGSYSRWC
+537 
-551 GLNSYAMFAELASR
+551 YAMFAELASR

-764 APKPAP
+764 APKLAP

-827 TPVEDLLMILALLNS
+827 TPVEDLLMILALFNS

>member
-1 MGYISAQQAATK
+1 MSNQIHIIQNAITTTISEIFRGDFRRICEVKKAVSHLEAIYFCHGTCYLLKRENMPIKDQLALYQRIELIPQSTTEFFENNRECIINNWPEESALAAKPEILYDALLASEFCVQPERVGYKIDKVSRDIAGAYYTSSDFSAQITYRALESYMDRKRRRAIDSDSFACCNEYENITFLDYSCGCGEFLLAVIQYFDNHVLGYSRKKLATQLRGVDVNPIALMITIARIVSAVEAEDDENLLREVAKNFIVGNPLLHSDKIAPLEVRFDNFALNRLYAETEGINCLELEQQNLVVLGNPPWEKLRFEERAFFRPVCPAISA
-13 WGISKRRVQVLCTE
+13 ISQKNKRE
-27 NRIKNA
+27 KEI
-33 TRIGNMWVVPEDALK
+33 
-48 PADGRVQTHHTVESP
+48 
-63 TARAAR
+63 
-69 TALKKLTVN
+69 KKLAVN
-78 AYQEINGKLNNPS
+78 WL
-91 TSKMVF
+91 
-97 VSLLATTIFCDIQND
+97 
-112 ESSNEKDDVFLMIS
+112 
-126 SELLE
+126 ELLE
-131 IEFKESSRR
+131 YYQLLQDDYASVKKEIPKHPLLKV
-140 SFWEMFSSLVSDFE
+140 SLVGE
-154 KYIYRYADYV
+154 
-164 DDILSWA
+164 
-171 YQYVNKLSLDSGL
+171 
-184 ESTQFF
+184 
-190 TEEYMIEYLTK
+190 
-201 GIPRTTTAS
+201 
-210 SVYLDP
+210 
-216 ACGGG
+216 
-221 NFLSHILNQL
+221 LN
-231 FVLRYRELDNPIACI
+231 
-246 ENIFNALYG
+246 
-255 YELDPNL
+255 
-262 AAVAS
+262 
-267 VNLKL
+267 
-272 KALMLLAKVQ
+272 
-282 QVSTVDWRL
+282 T
-291 FCPNIFTSVEP
+291 
-302 NGFGFLE
+302 
-309 ADFSTHRIRRV
+309 
-320 ADGKRENLESMTA
+320 
-333 VATEIYTN
+333 
-341 PPFQTVKGMASSM
+341 
-354 KEHLKKHFPNAK
+354 
-366 CDLCNAFILQC
+366 
-377 IDKIQ
+377 
-382 TGGTIGLVT
+382 
-391 QSSWMYLDSFENLR
+391 
-405 RELITNNT
+405 
-413 IESIADLG
+413 
-421 SGAFYDLSGEKAN
+421 
-434 VALVRVTKTPYANAC
+434 
-449 VKVLTLRDIPLKEK
+449 
-463 AAVLGKASDSVL
+463 
-475 LMQQT
+475 
-480 QLFGGEHMAF
+480 
-490 SLSQTTPNT
+490 
-499 VHAMPGKYGDYG
+499 
-511 IPMQGTSTGDA
+511 
-522 ARLIGYYWEHLNDPE
+522 
-537 WVPVSKGGSYSRWC
+537 
-551 GLNSYAMFAELASR
+551 YAMFAELASR

-574 IIVKSALVTSTCY
+574 IIAKSALVTSTCY

-756 RQPGDSFV
+756 RQPADSFV

-827 TPVEDLLMILALLNS
+827 TPVEDLLMILALFNS

>member
-551 GLNSYAMFAELASR
+551 GLNSYAYLLTRRGISRDVINAFAHKQMIYESLPHHNAVFVGYDTNGVARHAHKRGTGSQ
-565 LTEKDGFAA
+565 
-574 IIVKSALVTSTCY
+574 STY
-587 SSCFRHFVNQG
+587 KGNADG
-598 SLSEVFLFDNREKL
+598 SLPEYSFHWNGTSNRVFLFEAPIDMLSYITMNPSGWQQNTYAASCSVADRVLFQCLKDNPNLTEVYLCFDSDTAGQSAAKRISDKL
-612 FQIDSREKFC
+612 FTQ
-622 VLFFGGEHAGG
+622 G
-633 IKVHYGL
+633 Y
-640 TKQEQILSSV
+640 
-650 PINVTSEELELIN
+650 
-663 PETGLLPNVAD
+663 
-674 SKEFSF
+674 
-680 LLRTHR
+680 
-686 SLSVFAKEFPKCHF
+686 
-700 GRLVHLTAH
+700 
-709 AEHISTK
+709 K
-716 SEKTRVPIYEG
+716 SEILVP
-727 KFIEQYD
+727 
-734 NRFSTFAGMS
+734 T
-744 ADERYQAKASAR
+744 
-756 RQPGDSFV
+756 
-764 APKPAP
+764 
-770 ECRYFIDKKFWE
+770 KKDW
-782 SFLDRYDQPYSLC
+782 
-795 WRSLTSPTNQRTMIA
+795 N
-810 SIIPSMPTCQ
+810 
-820 SVQLLQT
+820 
-827 TPVEDLLMILALLNS
+827 EDLIMQKEGEQAW
-842 KVFDFFVRLK
+842 
-852 MGGIDLT
+852 T
-859 QSVVRQIPVPFREA
+859 EQS
-873 WNSMVTLHGV
+873 
-883 DYTAL
+883 Y
-888 DAVRALERLLYR
+888 
-900 NEPDLCGLWDGVPE
+900 
-914 IKNADNYYKTAA
+914 
-926 DVREEIDKIIFQMYG
+926 
-941 LTSAEEKMVRN
+941 
-952 SFKA
+952 

>member
-1 MGYISAQQAATK
+1 MSNQIHIIQNAITTTISEIFRGDFRRICEVKKAVLHLEAIYFCHGTCYLLKRENMPIKDQLALYQRIELIPQSTTEFFENNRECIINNWPEESALAAKPEILYDALLASEFCVQPERVGYKIDKVSRDIAGAYYTSSDFSAQITYRALESYMDRKRRRAIDSDSFACCNEYENITFLDYSCGCGEFLLAVIQYFDNYVLGYSRKKLATQLRGVDVNPIALMITIARIVSAVEAEDDENLLREVAKNLIVGNPLLHSDKIAPLEVRFDNFALNRLYAETEGINCLELEQQNLVVLGNPPWEKLRFEEQAFFRPVCPAISA
-13 WGISKRRVQVLCTE
+13 ISQKNKRE
-27 NRIKNA
+27 KEI
-33 TRIGNMWVVPEDALK
+33 
-48 PADGRVQTHHTVESP
+48 
-63 TARAAR
+63 
-69 TALKKLTVN
+69 KKLAVN
-78 AYQEINGKLNNPS
+78 WL
-91 TSKMVF
+91 
-97 VSLLATTIFCDIQND
+97 
-112 ESSNEKDDVFLMIS
+112 
-126 SELLE
+126 ELLE
-131 IEFKESSRR
+131 YYQLLQDDYASVKKEIPKHPLLKV
-140 SFWEMFSSLVSDFE
+140 SLVGE
-154 KYIYRYADYV
+154 
-164 DDILSWA
+164 
-171 YQYVNKLSLDSGL
+171 
-184 ESTQFF
+184 
-190 TEEYMIEYLTK
+190 
-201 GIPRTTTAS
+201 
-210 SVYLDP
+210 
-216 ACGGG
+216 
-221 NFLSHILNQL
+221 LN
-231 FVLRYRELDNPIACI
+231 
-246 ENIFNALYG
+246 
-255 YELDPNL
+255 
-262 AAVAS
+262 
-267 VNLKL
+267 
-272 KALMLLAKVQ
+272 
-282 QVSTVDWRL
+282 T
-291 FCPNIFTSVEP
+291 
-302 NGFGFLE
+302 
-309 ADFSTHRIRRV
+309 
-320 ADGKRENLESMTA
+320 
-333 VATEIYTN
+333 
-341 PPFQTVKGMASSM
+341 
-354 KEHLKKHFPNAK
+354 
-366 CDLCNAFILQC
+366 
-377 IDKIQ
+377 
-382 TGGTIGLVT
+382 
-391 QSSWMYLDSFENLR
+391 
-405 RELITNNT
+405 
-413 IESIADLG
+413 
-421 SGAFYDLSGEKAN
+421 
-434 VALVRVTKTPYANAC
+434 
-449 VKVLTLRDIPLKEK
+449 
-463 AAVLGKASDSVL
+463 
-475 LMQQT
+475 
-480 QLFGGEHMAF
+480 
-490 SLSQTTPNT
+490 
-499 VHAMPGKYGDYG
+499 
-511 IPMQGTSTGDA
+511 
-522 ARLIGYYWEHLNDPE
+522 
-537 WVPVSKGGSYSRWC
+537 
-551 GLNSYAMFAELASR
+551 YAMFAELASR

-827 TPVEDLLMILALLNS
+827 TPVEDLLMILALFNS

>member
-1 MGYISAQQAATK
+1 MSNQIHIIQNAITTTISEIFRGDFRRICEVKKAVLHLEAIYFCHGTCYLLKRENMPIKDQLALYQRIELIPQSTTEFFENNRECIINNWPEESALAAKPEILYDALLASEFCVQPERVGYKIDKVSRDIAGAYYTSSDFSAQITYRAIESYMDRKRRRAIDSDSFACCNEYENITFLDYSCGCGEFLLAVIQYFDNHVLGYSRKKLATQLRGVDVNPIALMITIARIVSAVEAEDDENLLREVAKNFIVGNPLLHSDKIAPLEVRFDNFALNRLYAETEGINCLELEQQNLVVLGNPPWEKLRFEERAFFRPVCPAISA
-13 WGISKRRVQVLCTE
+13 ISQKNKRE
-27 NRIKNA
+27 KEI
-33 TRIGNMWVVPEDALK
+33 
-48 PADGRVQTHHTVESP
+48 
-63 TARAAR
+63 
-69 TALKKLTVN
+69 KKLAVN
-78 AYQEINGKLNNPS
+78 WL
-91 TSKMVF
+91 
-97 VSLLATTIFCDIQND
+97 
-112 ESSNEKDDVFLMIS
+112 
-126 SELLE
+126 ELLE
-131 IEFKESSRR
+131 YYQLLQDDYASVKKEIPKHPLLKV
-140 SFWEMFSSLVSDFE
+140 SLVGE
-154 KYIYRYADYV
+154 
-164 DDILSWA
+164 
-171 YQYVNKLSLDSGL
+171 
-184 ESTQFF
+184 
-190 TEEYMIEYLTK
+190 
-201 GIPRTTTAS
+201 
-210 SVYLDP
+210 
-216 ACGGG
+216 
-221 NFLSHILNQL
+221 LN
-231 FVLRYRELDNPIACI
+231 
-246 ENIFNALYG
+246 
-255 YELDPNL
+255 
-262 AAVAS
+262 
-267 VNLKL
+267 
-272 KALMLLAKVQ
+272 
-282 QVSTVDWRL
+282 T
-291 FCPNIFTSVEP
+291 
-302 NGFGFLE
+302 
-309 ADFSTHRIRRV
+309 
-320 ADGKRENLESMTA
+320 
-333 VATEIYTN
+333 
-341 PPFQTVKGMASSM
+341 
-354 KEHLKKHFPNAK
+354 
-366 CDLCNAFILQC
+366 
-377 IDKIQ
+377 
-382 TGGTIGLVT
+382 
-391 QSSWMYLDSFENLR
+391 
-405 RELITNNT
+405 
-413 IESIADLG
+413 
-421 SGAFYDLSGEKAN
+421 
-434 VALVRVTKTPYANAC
+434 
-449 VKVLTLRDIPLKEK
+449 
-463 AAVLGKASDSVL
+463 
-475 LMQQT
+475 
-480 QLFGGEHMAF
+480 
-490 SLSQTTPNT
+490 
-499 VHAMPGKYGDYG
+499 
-511 IPMQGTSTGDA
+511 
-522 ARLIGYYWEHLNDPE
+522 
-537 WVPVSKGGSYSRWC
+537 
-551 GLNSYAMFAELASR
+551 YAMFAELASR

-827 TPVEDLLMILALLNS
+827 TPVEDLLMILALFNS

>member
-1 MGYISAQQAATK
+1 MSNQIHIIQNAITTTISEIFRGDFRRICEVKKAVLHLEAIYFCHGTCYLLKRENMPIKDQLALYQRIELIPQSTTEFFENNRECIINNWPEESALAAKPEILYDALLASEFCVQPERVGYKIDKVSRDIAGAYYTSSDFSAQITYRALESYMDRKRRRAIDSDSFACCNEYENITFLDYSCGCGEFLLAVIQYFDNHVLGYSRKKLATQLRGVDVNPIALMITIARIVSAVEAEDDENLLREVAKNFIVGNPLLHSDKIAPLEVRFDNFALNRLYAETEGINCLELEQQNLVVLGNPPWEKLRFEERAFFRPVCPAISA
-13 WGISKRRVQVLCTE
+13 ISQKNKRE
-27 NRIKNA
+27 KEI
-33 TRIGNMWVVPEDALK
+33 
-48 PADGRVQTHHTVESP
+48 
-63 TARAAR
+63 
-69 TALKKLTVN
+69 KKLAVN
-78 AYQEINGKLNNPS
+78 WL
-91 TSKMVF
+91 
-97 VSLLATTIFCDIQND
+97 
-112 ESSNEKDDVFLMIS
+112 
-126 SELLE
+126 ELLE
-131 IEFKESSRR
+131 YYQLLQDDYASVKKEIPKHPLLKV
-140 SFWEMFSSLVSDFE
+140 SLVGE
-154 KYIYRYADYV
+154 
-164 DDILSWA
+164 
-171 YQYVNKLSLDSGL
+171 
-184 ESTQFF
+184 
-190 TEEYMIEYLTK
+190 
-201 GIPRTTTAS
+201 
-210 SVYLDP
+210 
-216 ACGGG
+216 
-221 NFLSHILNQL
+221 LN
-231 FVLRYRELDNPIACI
+231 
-246 ENIFNALYG
+246 
-255 YELDPNL
+255 
-262 AAVAS
+262 
-267 VNLKL
+267 
-272 KALMLLAKVQ
+272 
-282 QVSTVDWRL
+282 T
-291 FCPNIFTSVEP
+291 
-302 NGFGFLE
+302 
-309 ADFSTHRIRRV
+309 
-320 ADGKRENLESMTA
+320 
-333 VATEIYTN
+333 
-341 PPFQTVKGMASSM
+341 
-354 KEHLKKHFPNAK
+354 
-366 CDLCNAFILQC
+366 
-377 IDKIQ
+377 
-382 TGGTIGLVT
+382 
-391 QSSWMYLDSFENLR
+391 
-405 RELITNNT
+405 
-413 IESIADLG
+413 
-421 SGAFYDLSGEKAN
+421 
-434 VALVRVTKTPYANAC
+434 
-449 VKVLTLRDIPLKEK
+449 
-463 AAVLGKASDSVL
+463 
-475 LMQQT
+475 
-480 QLFGGEHMAF
+480 
-490 SLSQTTPNT
+490 
-499 VHAMPGKYGDYG
+499 
-511 IPMQGTSTGDA
+511 
-522 ARLIGYYWEHLNDPE
+522 
-537 WVPVSKGGSYSRWC
+537 
-551 GLNSYAMFAELASR
+551 YAMFAELASR

-827 TPVEDLLMILALLNS
+827 TPVEDLLMILALFNS
-842 KVFDFFVRLK
+842 KMFDFFVRLK